1 MAKKGKK
8 LLALMLVAALVLGGG
23 NGEAIQ
29 AAEDYG
35 VKNPVNTMADGT
47 GITTWDCVYF
57 GNYIQK
63 DTNGDG
69 KVTDEDEKQPVK
81 WRVLS
86 VEEDGTALL
95 LADKL
100 LDIQPFD
107 ENGKNSWESCTL
119 RTWLNSTFLN
129 TAFTEAEQEAI
140 AETELEMES
149 GTTVTDNIYLLSL
162 EEVSNPEYGFHP
174 SIDYES
180 NTRKAEGTDLSVFNN
195 VWWLRT
201 LYKNGNA
208 SWVCSI
214 DSQGK
219 KTGSV
224 FARDTSLWIRP
235 ALRLKLS
242 DRAQWSYAGTT
253 ASEELEVTVENPAA
267 GSPFSYTVQGSENI
281 DTDRSTVSWQKK
293 EEGKWVNVAKDETA
307 QLQQVYRA
315 CVTLKAKEES
325 PFSEDDHARFNGE
338 QVRLTKKDDGSRTF
352 VCPVYNYG
360 VKNPV
365 NPEADG
371 SGTSTWDCV
380 YFGKYYQND
389 TNGDGKVDE
398 TDEKEPVKWRVL
410 SVDLAGNALL
420 MADKILDYRNF
431 NDNEAGDIDWGQS
444 GMRKWLNS
452 TGGSEKDPGFLQTAF
467 TEQERAVIQYREIET
482 YISVTGNN
490 ILKTWDS
497 VFLLSDLD
505 ACNVDYGFPAN
516 MEDASKN
523 KVAESTAY
531 AAGKEKTVEN
541 QWWLRIFSPMSWE
554 GMAIRSFIKPD
565 GSFNGTMVQ
574 SDTFYGVRPALY
586 INLADFTQWTYAGT
600 VDADG
605 NTKEPVRLSVDS
617 PVHGRGFY
625 AETMGFHE
633 ADWAVAA
640 ENWQKKENENWVD
653 VGFEEMAEAE
663 GVYRL
668 RTQVIA
674 EKENMDAPCVL
685 NQGKYAQVEANDD
698 GTFTVYCT
706 FSNYGLADPL
716 ETEDEGK
723 QVTTWDTIWVTEN
736 ETEKETPMKWR
747 VLSVDAYGNIT
758 LATDPSMGV
767 EERERWTNLSR
778 ITDWSYAGKV
788 DSEGGSEEILPR
800 NLYLSAAVETPET
813 GKNLQDS
820 IAQQSTFVTAE
831 NVSWEKK
838 AANGEDRWSA
848 ATPQEKADPET
859 IYAVQFTVSQKQA
872 AVFHKNTQ
880 LYVTI
885 NRQKVPAVKD
895 ADGNYIVRYEFAAT
909 AGLPPTPSA
918 APSASPSVSASPSAV
933 PTPGGSPSV
942 SAVPSASP
950 SVSASPSA
958 VPTPGGSP
966 SASSTPTASPS
977 ASSAPAASPSVSASP
992 SAVPTPSALPSTPT
1006 PAASVAPTASPSAS
1020 RTPTAS
1026 PSVSAVPS
1034 EQPIPSASPSA
1045 VPTPTVSPA
1054 ASSTPTV
1061 SPLVSSAPTTSP
1073 SVSPSV
1079 SAPPSEVPA
1088 PSTLPSAIPAPAA
1101 KPSDKPEA
1109 PGSKPAQKGEK
1120 LRDENGAVYVVTKA
1134 DSKNPEVAYQKA
1146 ASTKGTVV
1154 VPDTVVVNGMT
1165 YKVTSIEKKA
1175 FGTAKKI
1182 KTIVL
1187 GKNVKSIKKDAF
1199 AGCKTLRKIIVKT
1212 KKLTKKTVAK
1222 KAFRGVR
1229 KNVRIVVPKKKKQ
1242 AYRKLFYQRGL
1253 NKKVKIRS

>member
-23 NGEAIQ
+23 NGGVIQ
-29 AAEDYG
+29 AAEDYE
-35 VKNPVNTMADGT
+35 VKDPVNTMADGT

-69 KVTDEDEKQPVK
+69 KVTDEDEKQPIK

-100 LDIQPFD
+100 LDMQPFD
-107 ENGKNSWESCTL
+107 KNGKIDWEECTL

-129 TAFTEAEQEAI
+129 AAFTEAEQEAI
-140 AETELEMES
+140 AETELETES
-149 GTTVTDNIYLLSL
+149 AATVTDNIYLLSL

-174 SIDYES
+174 LIDCES

-195 VWWLRT
+195 IWWLRT
-201 LYKNGNA
+201 PIKEEHA

-214 DSQGK
+214 DSQG
-219 KTGSV
+219 TNRTIVIG
-224 FARDTSLWIRP
+224 TENSLWIRP

-242 DRAQWSYAGTT
+242 DRAHWSYAGTT
-253 ASEELEVTVENPAA
+253 ASEELEVTVENPTA
-267 GSPFSYTVQGSENI
+267 GSLFSGTVRGSENI
-281 DTDRSTVSWQKK
+281 DPDRSMVSWQKK
-293 EEGKWVNVAKDETA
+293 EEGKWVDVAKDERA

-315 CVTLKAKEES
+315 CVTLKAKEGS
-325 PFSEDDHARFNGE
+325 SFVGCDYARFNGE

-360 VKNPV
+360 VKNPT

-389 TNGDGKVDE
+389 TNGDGKADE
-398 TDEKEPVKWRVL
+398 ADEKEPVKWRVL
-410 SVDLAGNALL
+410 SVDSAGNALL

-431 NDNEAGDIDWGQS
+431 NDNEAGDIAWGQS
-444 GMRKWLNS
+444 DMRKWLNS
-452 TGGSEKDPGFLQTAF
+452 TGGSEEDPGFLQTAF
-467 TEQERAVIQYREIET
+467 TEQERAVIRYREIET
-482 YISVTGNN
+482 IVNSD
-490 ILKTWDS
+490 ILKTRDS
-497 VFLLSDLD
+497 VFLLSAQDSVN
-505 ACNVDYGFPAN
+505 AGYGFWTKDK
-516 MEDASKN
+516 ESKN
-523 KVAESTAY
+523 RVAESTAY
-531 AAGKEKTVEN
+531 AAGKQQTEEN
-541 QWWLRIFSPMSWE
+541 QWWLRTHTRVSSTE
-554 GMAIRSFIKPD
+554 MAARVLVKPD
-565 GSFNGTMVQ
+565 GIVDGAGVKNN
-574 SDTFYGVRPALY
+574 TFYGVRPALY
-586 INLADFTQWTYAGT
+586 INLDDFTQWTYAGT

-633 ADWAVAA
+633 ADWAVTA
-640 ENWQKKENENWVD
+640 ENWKKKENGNWMD
-653 VGFEEMAEAE
+653 VEVEELAEAE

-674 EKENMDAPCVL
+674 EKENMEAPCVL

-706 FSNYGLADPL
+706 FSNYGLADPS

-758 LATDPSMGV
+758 LATDPSMGG
-767 EERERWTNLSR
+767 EERKNRTNLSR

-788 DSEGGSEEILPR
+788 DSEGGSEEILPQ
-800 NLYLSAAVETPET
+800 NLYLSAAVETPEA
-813 GKNLQDS
+813 GKKLQDS
-820 IAQQSTFVTAE
+820 IAQQSTFLTAE

-838 AANGEDRWSA
+838 ATTGEGRWSA
-848 ATPQEKADPET
+848 VSPQEKADPET
-859 IYAVQFTVSQKQA
+859 VYAVQFTVGPKQAA

-885 NRQKVPAVKD
+885 NGQKVPVIRD
-895 ADGNYIVRYEFAAT
+895 ADGNSRVRYEFAAT
-909 AGLPPTPSA
+909 AELPPTPSA
-918 APSASPSVSASPSAV
+918 APTVSPSAV
-933 PTPGGSPSV
+933 PTPTGSPAASSIPTV
-942 SAVPSASP
+942 SPG
-950 SVSASPSA
+950 VSASPSA
-958 VPTPGGSP
+958 IPNPGGSP
-966 SASSTPTASPS
+966 SASS
-977 ASSAPAASPSVSASP
+977 
-992 SAVPTPSALPSTPT
+992 
-1006 PAASVAPTASPSAS
+1006 APTAKPDVSVTPS
-1020 RTPTAS
+1020 
-1026 PSVSAVPS
+1026 
-1034 EQPIPSASPSA
+1034 Q
-1045 VPTPTVSPA
+1045 
-1054 ASSTPTV
+1054 
-1061 SPLVSSAPTTSP
+1061 APN
-1073 SVSPSV
+1073 VD
-1079 SAPPSEVPA
+1079 AN
-1088 PSTLPSAIPAPAA
+1088 A
-1101 KPSDKPEA
+1101 KPSDKSA
-1109 PGSKPAQKGEK
+1109 VPGKNAQPGETGQPHKPAQKGEK
-1120 LRDENGAVYVVTKA
+1120 LQDESGAGYVVAKA

-1146 ASTKGTVV
+1146 AVTKGTVI
-1154 VPDTVVVNGMT
+1154 VPDTVEVNGTT

-1175 FGTAKKI
+1175 FGTGKKI
-1182 KTIVL
+1182 KTIIL
-1187 GKNVKSIKKDAF
+1187 GKNVKTIKKDAF

-1229 KNVRIVVPKKKKQ
+1229 KNVRIIVPKKKKQ
-1242 AYRKLFYQRGL
+1242 AYKKLFYQRGL

>member
-23 NGEAIQ
+23 NGGVIQ
-29 AAEDYG
+29 AAEDYE
-35 VKNPVNTMADGT
+35 VKDPVNTMADGT

-69 KVTDEDEKQPVK
+69 KVTDEDEKQPIK

-100 LDIQPFD
+100 LDMQPFD
-107 ENGKNSWESCTL
+107 KNGKIDWEECTL

-129 TAFTEAEQEAI
+129 AAFTEAEQEAI
-140 AETELEMES
+140 AETELETES
-149 GTTVTDNIYLLSL
+149 AATVTDNIYLLSL

-174 SIDYES
+174 LIDCES

-195 VWWLRT
+195 IWWLRT
-201 LYKNGNA
+201 PIKEEHA

-214 DSQGK
+214 DSQG
-219 KTGSV
+219 TNRTIVIG
-224 FARDTSLWIRP
+224 TENSLWIRP

-242 DRAQWSYAGTT
+242 DRAHWSYAGTT
-253 ASEELEVTVENPAA
+253 ASEELEVTVENPTA
-267 GSPFSYTVQGSENI
+267 GSLFSGTVRGSENI
-281 DTDRSTVSWQKK
+281 DPDRSMVSWQKK
-293 EEGKWVNVAKDETA
+293 EEGKWVDVAKDERA

-315 CVTLKAKEES
+315 CVTLKAKEGS
-325 PFSEDDHARFNGE
+325 SFVGCDYARFNGE

-360 VKNPV
+360 VKNPT

-389 TNGDGKVDE
+389 TNGDGKADE
-398 TDEKEPVKWRVL
+398 ADEKEPVKWRVL
-410 SVDLAGNALL
+410 SVDSAGNALL

-431 NDNEAGDIDWGQS
+431 NDNEAGDIAWGQS
-444 GMRKWLNS
+444 DMRKWLNS
-452 TGGSEKDPGFLQTAF
+452 TGGSEEDPGFLQTAF
-467 TEQERAVIQYREIET
+467 TEQERAVIRYREIET
-482 YISVTGNN
+482 IVNSD
-490 ILKTWDS
+490 ILKTRDS
-497 VFLLSDLD
+497 VFLLSAQDSVN
-505 ACNVDYGFPAN
+505 AGYGFWTKDK
-516 MEDASKN
+516 ESKN
-523 KVAESTAY
+523 RVAESTAY
-531 AAGKEKTVEN
+531 AAGKQQTEEN
-541 QWWLRIFSPMSWE
+541 QWWLRTHTRVSSTE
-554 GMAIRSFIKPD
+554 MAARVLVKPD
-565 GSFNGTMVQ
+565 GIVDGAGVKNN
-574 SDTFYGVRPALY
+574 TFYGVRPALY
-586 INLADFTQWTYAGT
+586 INLDDFTQWTYAGT

-633 ADWAVAA
+633 ADWAVTA
-640 ENWQKKENENWVD
+640 ENWQKKENGNWMD
-653 VGFEEMAEAE
+653 VEVEELAEAE

-674 EKENMDAPCVL
+674 EKENMEAPCVL

-706 FSNYGLADPL
+706 FSNYGLADPS

-758 LATDPSMGV
+758 LATDPSMGG
-767 EERERWTNLSR
+767 EERKNRTNLSW

-788 DSEGGSEEILPR
+788 DSEGGSEEILPQ
-800 NLYLSAAVETPET
+800 NLYLSAAVETPEA
-813 GKNLQDS
+813 GKKLQDS
-820 IAQQSTFVTAE
+820 IAQQSTFLTAE

-838 AANGEDRWSA
+838 ATTGEGRWSA
-848 ATPQEKADPET
+848 VSPQEKADPET
-859 IYAVQFTVSQKQA
+859 VYAVQFTVGPKQAA

-885 NRQKVPAVKD
+885 NGQKVPVIRD
-895 ADGNYIVRYEFAAT
+895 ADGNSRVRYEFAAT
-909 AGLPPTPSA
+909 AELPPTPSA
-918 APSASPSVSASPSAV
+918 APTVSPSAV
-933 PTPGGSPSV
+933 PTPTGSPAASSIPTV
-942 SAVPSASP
+942 SPG
-950 SVSASPSA
+950 VSASPSA
-958 VPTPGGSP
+958 IPNPGGSP
-966 SASSTPTASPS
+966 SASS
-977 ASSAPAASPSVSASP
+977 
-992 SAVPTPSALPSTPT
+992 
-1006 PAASVAPTASPSAS
+1006 APTAKPDVSVTPS
-1020 RTPTAS
+1020 
-1026 PSVSAVPS
+1026 
-1034 EQPIPSASPSA
+1034 Q
-1045 VPTPTVSPA
+1045 
-1054 ASSTPTV
+1054 
-1061 SPLVSSAPTTSP
+1061 APN
-1073 SVSPSV
+1073 VD
-1079 SAPPSEVPA
+1079 AN
-1088 PSTLPSAIPAPAA
+1088 A
-1101 KPSDKPEA
+1101 KPSDKSA
-1109 PGSKPAQKGEK
+1109 VPGKNAQPGETGQPHKPAQKGEK
-1120 LRDENGAVYVVTKA
+1120 LQDESGAGYVVAKA

-1146 ASTKGTVV
+1146 AVTKGTVI
-1154 VPDTVVVNGMT
+1154 VPDTVEVNGTT

-1175 FGTAKKI
+1175 FGTGKKI
-1182 KTIVL
+1182 KTIIL
-1187 GKNVKSIKKDAF
+1187 GKNVKTIKKDAF

-1229 KNVRIVVPKKKKQ
+1229 KNVRIIVPKKKKQ
-1242 AYRKLFYQRGL
+1242 AYKKLFYQRGL

>member
-23 NGEAIQ
+23 NGGVIQ
-29 AAEDYG
+29 AAEDYE
-35 VKNPVNTMADGT
+35 VKDPVNTMADGT

-69 KVTDEDEKQPVK
+69 KVTDEDEKQPIK

-100 LDIQPFD
+100 LDMQPFD
-107 ENGKNSWESCTL
+107 KNGKIDWEECTL

-129 TAFTEAEQEAI
+129 AAFTEAEQEVI
-140 AETELEMES
+140 AETELETES
-149 GTTVTDNIYLLSL
+149 AATVTDNIYLLSL

-174 SIDYES
+174 LIDCES
-180 NTRKAEGTDLSVFNN
+180 NTRKAEGTDLAVFNN
-195 VWWLRT
+195 IWWLRT
-201 LYKNGNA
+201 PIKEEHA

-214 DSQGK
+214 DSQG
-219 KTGSV
+219 TNRTIVIGTENSQ
-224 FARDTSLWIRP
+224 WIRP

-242 DRAQWSYAGTT
+242 DRAHWSYAGTT
-253 ASEELEVTVENPAA
+253 ASEELEVTVENPTA
-267 GSPFSYTVQGSENI
+267 GSLFSGTVRGSENI
-281 DTDRSTVSWQKK
+281 DPDRSTISWQKK
-293 EEGKWVNVAKDETA
+293 EEGKWGDVAKDERA

-315 CVTLKAKEES
+315 CVTLKAKEGS
-325 PFSEDDHARFNGE
+325 SFVGCDYARFNGE

-360 VKNPV
+360 VKNPT

-389 TNGDGKVDE
+389 TNGDGKADE

-410 SVDLAGNALL
+410 SVDSAGNALL

-431 NDNEAGDIDWGQS
+431 NDNEAGDIAWGQS
-444 GMRKWLNS
+444 DMRKWLNS
-452 TGGSEKDPGFLQTAF
+452 TGGLEEDPGFLQTAF
-467 TEQERAVIQYREIET
+467 TEQERAMIRYREIET
-482 YISVTGNN
+482 IVDSD
-490 ILKTWDS
+490 ILKTRDS
-497 VFLLSDLD
+497 VFLLSTQDSVN
-505 ACNVDYGFPAN
+505 AGYGFWTKDI
-516 MEDASKN
+516 ESKN
-523 KVAESTAY
+523 RVAESTAY
-531 AAGKEKTVEN
+531 AAGKQQTVEN
-541 QWWLRIFSPMSWE
+541 QWWLRTHSWVSSAE
-554 GMAIRSFIKPD
+554 IAARVFVKPD
-565 GSFNGTMVQ
+565 GTVTGTGVQ
-574 SDTFYGVRPALY
+574 NNTFYGVRPALY
-586 INLADFTQWTYAGT
+586 INLDDFTQWTYAGT

-633 ADWAVAA
+633 ADWAVTA
-640 ENWQKKENENWVD
+640 ENWQKKENGNWMD
-653 VGFEEMAEAE
+653 VEVEELAEAE

-674 EKENMDAPCVL
+674 EKENMEAPCVL

-706 FSNYGLADPL
+706 FSNYGLADPS

-758 LATDPSMGV
+758 LATDPSMGG
-767 EERERWTNLSR
+767 EERKNRTNLSR

-788 DSEGGSEEILPR
+788 DSEGGSEEILPQ
-800 NLYLSAAVETPET
+800 NLYLSAAVETPEA
-813 GKNLQDS
+813 GKKLQDS
-820 IAQQSTFVTAE
+820 IAQQSTFLTAE

-838 AANGEDRWSA
+838 AATGEGRWSA
-848 ATPQEKADPET
+848 VSPQEKADPET
-859 IYAVQFTVSQKQA
+859 VYAVQFTVGPKQAA

-885 NRQKVPAVKD
+885 NGQKVPVIRD
-895 ADGNYIVRYEFAAT
+895 ADGNSRVRYEFAAT
-909 AGLPPTPSA
+909 AELPPTPSA
-918 APSASPSVSASPSAV
+918 APTVSPSAV
-933 PTPGGSPSV
+933 PTPTGSPAASSIPTV
-942 SAVPSASP
+942 SPG
-950 SVSASPSA
+950 VSASPSA
-958 VPTPGGSP
+958 IPNPGGSP
-966 SASSTPTASPS
+966 SASS
-977 ASSAPAASPSVSASP
+977 
-992 SAVPTPSALPSTPT
+992 
-1006 PAASVAPTASPSAS
+1006 APTAKPD
-1020 RTPTAS
+1020 
-1026 PSVSAVPS
+1026 V
-1034 EQPIPSASPSA
+1034 
-1045 VPTPTVSPA
+1045 
-1054 ASSTPTV
+1054 
-1061 SPLVSSAPTTSP
+1061 
-1073 SVSPSV
+1073 
-1079 SAPPSEVPA
+1079 
-1088 PSTLPSAIPAPAA
+1088 SAIPSQAPNVDANA
-1101 KPSDKPEA
+1101 KPSDKPA
-1109 PGSKPAQKGEK
+1109 VPGKNAQPGETGQPHKPAQKGEK
-1120 LRDENGAVYVVTKA
+1120 LQDESGAGYVVAKA

-1146 ASTKGTVV
+1146 AVTKGTVI
-1154 VPDTVVVNGMT
+1154 VPDTVEVNGTT

-1175 FGTAKKI
+1175 FGTGKKI
-1182 KTIVL
+1182 KTIIL
-1187 GKNVKSIKKDAF
+1187 GKNVKTIKKDAF

-1229 KNVRIVVPKKKKQ
+1229 KNVRIIVPKKKKQ
-1242 AYRKLFYQRGL
+1242 AYKKLFYQRGL

>member
-23 NGEAIQ
+23 NGGVIQ
-29 AAEDYG
+29 AAEDYE
-35 VKNPVNTMADGT
+35 VKDPVNTMADGT

-69 KVTDEDEKQPVK
+69 KVTDEDEKQPIK

-100 LDIQPFD
+100 LDMQPFD
-107 ENGKNSWESCTL
+107 KNGKIDWEECTL

-129 TAFTEAEQEAI
+129 AAFTEAEQEAI
-140 AETELEMES
+140 AETELETES
-149 GTTVTDNIYLLSL
+149 AATVTDNIYLLSL

-174 SIDYES
+174 LIDCES

-195 VWWLRT
+195 IWWLRT
-201 LYKNGNA
+201 PIKEEHA

-214 DSQGK
+214 DSQG
-219 KTGSV
+219 TNRTIVIG
-224 FARDTSLWIRP
+224 TENSLWIRP

-242 DRAQWSYAGTT
+242 DRAHWSYAGTT
-253 ASEELEVTVENPAA
+253 ASEELEVTVENPTA
-267 GSPFSYTVQGSENI
+267 GSLFSGTVRGSENI
-281 DTDRSTVSWQKK
+281 DPDRSMVSWQKK
-293 EEGKWVNVAKDETA
+293 EEGKWVDVAKDERA

-315 CVTLKAKEES
+315 CVTLKAKEGS
-325 PFSEDDHARFNGE
+325 SFVGCDYARFNGE

-360 VKNPV
+360 VKNPT

-389 TNGDGKVDE
+389 TNGDGKADE
-398 TDEKEPVKWRVL
+398 ADEKEPVKWRVL
-410 SVDLAGNALL
+410 SVDSAGNALL

-431 NDNEAGDIDWGQS
+431 NDNEAGDIAWGQS
-444 GMRKWLNS
+444 DMRKWLNS
-452 TGGSEKDPGFLQTAF
+452 TGGSEEDPGFLQTAF

-482 YISVTGNN
+482 IVNSD
-490 ILKTWDS
+490 ILKTRDS
-497 VFLLSDLD
+497 VFLLSAQDSVN
-505 ACNVDYGFPAN
+505 AGYGFWTKDK
-516 MEDASKN
+516 ESKN
-523 KVAESTAY
+523 RVAESTAY
-531 AAGKEKTVEN
+531 AAGKQQTEEN
-541 QWWLRIFSPMSWE
+541 QWWLRTHTRVSSTE
-554 GMAIRSFIKPD
+554 MAARVLVKPD
-565 GSFNGTMVQ
+565 GIVDGAGVKNN
-574 SDTFYGVRPALY
+574 TFYGVRPALY
-586 INLADFTQWTYAGT
+586 INLDDFTQWTYAGT

-633 ADWAVAA
+633 ADWAVTA
-640 ENWQKKENENWVD
+640 ENWQKKENGNWMD
-653 VGFEEMAEAE
+653 VEVEELAEAE

-674 EKENMDAPCVL
+674 EKENMEAPCVL

-706 FSNYGLADPL
+706 FSNYGLADPS

-758 LATDPSMGV
+758 LATDPSMGG
-767 EERERWTNLSR
+767 EERKNRTNLSR

-788 DSEGGSEEILPR
+788 DSEGGSEEILPQ
-800 NLYLSAAVETPET
+800 NLYLSAAVETPEA
-813 GKNLQDS
+813 GKKLQDS
-820 IAQQSTFVTAE
+820 IAQQSTFLTAE

-838 AANGEDRWSA
+838 ATTGEGRWSA
-848 ATPQEKADPET
+848 VSPQEKADPET
-859 IYAVQFTVSQKQA
+859 VYAVQFTVGPKQAA

-885 NRQKVPAVKD
+885 NGQKVPVIRD
-895 ADGNYIVRYEFAAT
+895 ADGNSRVRYEFAAT
-909 AGLPPTPSA
+909 AELPPTPSA
-918 APSASPSVSASPSAV
+918 APTVSPSAV
-933 PTPGGSPSV
+933 PTPTGSPAASSIPTV
-942 SAVPSASP
+942 SPG
-950 SVSASPSA
+950 VSASPSA
-958 VPTPGGSP
+958 IPNPGGSP
-966 SASSTPTASPS
+966 SASS
-977 ASSAPAASPSVSASP
+977 
-992 SAVPTPSALPSTPT
+992 
-1006 PAASVAPTASPSAS
+1006 APTAKPDVSVTPS
-1020 RTPTAS
+1020 
-1026 PSVSAVPS
+1026 
-1034 EQPIPSASPSA
+1034 Q
-1045 VPTPTVSPA
+1045 
-1054 ASSTPTV
+1054 
-1061 SPLVSSAPTTSP
+1061 APN
-1073 SVSPSV
+1073 VD
-1079 SAPPSEVPA
+1079 AN
-1088 PSTLPSAIPAPAA
+1088 A
-1101 KPSDKPEA
+1101 KPSDKSA
-1109 PGSKPAQKGEK
+1109 VPGKNAQPGETGQPHKPAQKGEK
-1120 LRDENGAVYVVTKA
+1120 LQDESGAGYVVAKA

-1146 ASTKGTVV
+1146 AVTKGTVI
-1154 VPDTVVVNGMT
+1154 VPDTVEVNGTT

-1175 FGTAKKI
+1175 FGTGKKI
-1182 KTIVL
+1182 KTIIL
-1187 GKNVKSIKKDAF
+1187 GKNVKTIKKDAF

-1229 KNVRIVVPKKKKQ
+1229 KNVRIIVPKKKKQ
-1242 AYRKLFYQRGL
+1242 AYKKLFYQRGL

>member
-23 NGEAIQ
+23 NGGAIQ
-29 AAEDYG
+29 AAEDYE
-35 VKNPVNTMADGT
+35 VKDPVNTMADGT

-69 KVTDEDEKQPVK
+69 KVTDEDEKQPIK

-100 LDIQPFD
+100 LDMQPFD
-107 ENGKNSWESCTL
+107 KNGKKDWEACTL

-129 TAFTEAEQEAI
+129 AAFTEAEQEAI
-140 AETELEMES
+140 AETELETES
-149 GTTVTDNIYLLSL
+149 AATVTDNIYLLSL
-162 EEVSNPEYGFHP
+162 EEVSNPKYGFHP
-174 SIDYES
+174 SSDCES

-195 VWWLRT
+195 IWWLRT
-201 LYKNGNA
+201 PHKTNGV
-208 SWVCSI
+208 SVYWI
-214 DSQGK
+214 DSEGK
-219 KTGSV
+219 NSQNSFFTDASI
-224 FARDTSLWIRP
+224 WIRP

-242 DRAQWSYAGTT
+242 DRAHWSYAGTT
-253 ASEELEVTVENPAA
+253 ASEELEVTVENPTA
-267 GSPFSYTVQGSENI
+267 GSLFSGTVRGSENI
-281 DTDRSTVSWQKK
+281 DPDRSTVSWQKK
-293 EEGKWVNVAKDETA
+293 EEGKWVDVAKDERA

-315 CVTLKAKEES
+315 CVTLKAKEGS
-325 PFSEDDHARFNGE
+325 SFVGCDYARFNGE

-360 VKNPV
+360 VKNPI

-389 TNGDGKVDE
+389 TNGDGKADE

-410 SVDLAGNALL
+410 SVDSAGNALL

-431 NDNEAGDIDWGQS
+431 NDNEAGDIAWGQS
-444 GMRKWLNS
+444 DMRKWLNS
-452 TGGSEKDPGFLQTAF
+452 TGGSEEDPGFLQTAF
-467 TEQERAVIQYREIET
+467 TEQERAVIRYREIET
-482 YISVTGNN
+482 IVDND

-497 VFLLSDLD
+497 VFLLSIQDSVN
-505 ACNVDYGFPAN
+505 ASYGFCTKVN
-516 MEDASKN
+516 ESKN
-523 KVAESTAY
+523 RVAESTAY
-531 AAGKEKTVEN
+531 AAGKQQTVEN
-541 QWWLRIFSPMSWE
+541 QWWLRTNSWVSSTE
-554 GMAIRSFIKPD
+554 MAARILVKPD
-565 GSFNGTMVQ
+565 GIVGTNIVQ
-574 SDTFYGVRPALY
+574 NNTFYGVRPALY
-586 INLADFTQWTYAGT
+586 INLADFNQWTYAGT

-605 NTKEPVRLSVDS
+605 NTKEPVQLSVDS

-633 ADWAVAA
+633 ADWAVEA
-640 ENWQKKENENWVD
+640 ENWQKKENGSWVD

-674 EKENMDAPCVL
+674 EKENMEAPCVL

-706 FSNYGLADPL
+706 FSNYGLADPS

-723 QVTTWDTIWVTEN
+723 QVTTWHTIWVTEN

-767 EERERWTNLSR
+767 EERKSWTNLSR

-800 NLYLSAAVETPET
+800 NLYLSATVETPEN
-813 GKNLQDS
+813 GKKLQDG

-838 AANGEDRWSA
+838 SAAGEERWSDA
-848 ATPQEKADPET
+848 SPQEKADPET
-859 IYAVQFTVSQKQA
+859 VYAVQFTVGPKQAA

-880 LYVTI
+880 LYVMI
-885 NRQKVPAVKD
+885 NGQKVPVTRD
-895 ADGNYIVRYEFAAT
+895 ADGSYIVRYEFAAT

-933 PTPGGSPSV
+933 PTPGGSPLAS
-942 SAVPSASP
+942 SAPTASP
-950 SVSASPSA
+950 SVSAAPSEVPDSSASPSA
-958 VPTPGGSP
+958 VPTP
-966 SASSTPTASPS
+966 AASPS
-977 ASSAPAASPSVSASP
+977 ASSAPTASPGVSASP

-1006 PAASVAPTASPSAS
+1006 PSVAPTASPSAS
-1020 RTPTAS
+1020 SAPTAS

-1034 EQPIPSASPSA
+1034 EVPVPSASPSA
-1045 VPTPTVSPA
+1045 VPAPTVIPDTSGTQTDNPA
-1054 ASSTPTV
+1054 ASSTP
-1061 SPLVSSAPTTSP
+1061 SANPG
-1073 SVSPSV
+1073 V

-1088 PSTLPSAIPAPAA
+1088 LAA
-1101 KPSDKPEA
+1101 NPSDKPEA
-1109 PGSKPAQKGEK
+1109 QGSKPAQKGEK
-1120 LRDENGAVYVVTKA
+1120 LRGENGAVYVITKA
-1134 DSKNPEVAYQKA
+1134 DGKNPEVACQKA
-1146 ASTKGTVV
+1146 AATKGTVV
-1154 VPDTVVVNGMT
+1154 VPDTIVVNGTT

-1175 FGTAKKI
+1175 FETGKKI
-1182 KTIVL
+1182 KTIIL

-1199 AGCKTLRKIIVKT
+1199 AGCKALQKIVVKT

>member
-23 NGEAIQ
+23 NGGVIQ
-29 AAEDYG
+29 AAEDYE
-35 VKNPVNTMADGT
+35 VKDPVNTMADGT

-69 KVTDEDEKQPVK
+69 KVTDEDEKQPIK

-100 LDIQPFD
+100 LDMQPFD
-107 ENGKNSWESCTL
+107 KNGKIDWEECTL

-129 TAFTEAEQEAI
+129 AAFTEAEQEAI
-140 AETELEMES
+140 AETELETES
-149 GTTVTDNIYLLSL
+149 AATVTDNIYLLSL

-174 SIDYES
+174 LIDCES
-180 NTRKAEGTDLSVFNN
+180 NTRKAEGTDLAVFDNA
-195 VWWLRT
+195 WWLRT
-201 LYKNGNA
+201 PLKEDV

-214 DSQGK
+214 DSYGK
-219 KTGSV
+219 NAKYAWNTYG
-224 FARDTSLWIRP
+224 SLWIRP

-242 DRAQWSYAGTT
+242 GRAHWSYAGTT
-253 ASEELEVTVENPAA
+253 ASEELEVTVENPTA
-267 GSPFSYTVQGSENI
+267 GSLFSGTVRGSENI
-281 DTDRSTVSWQKK
+281 DPDRSTVSWQKK
-293 EEGKWVNVAKDETA
+293 EEEKWVDVAKDERA

-315 CVTLKAKEES
+315 CVTLKAKEGS
-325 PFSEDDHARFNGE
+325 SFVGCDYARFNGE

-360 VKNPV
+360 VKNPT
-365 NPEADG
+365 NPETDG

-389 TNGDGKVDE
+389 TNGDGKADE

-410 SVDLAGNALL
+410 SVDSAGNALL

-431 NDNEAGDIDWGQS
+431 NDNEAGDIAWGQS
-444 GMRKWLNS
+444 DMRKWLNS
-452 TGGSEKDPGFLQTAF
+452 TGGSEEDPGFLQTAF
-467 TEQERAVIQYREIET
+467 TEQERAVIRYREIET
-482 YISVTGNN
+482 IVNSD

-497 VFLLSDLD
+497 VFLLSIEDS
-505 ACNVDYGFPAN
+505 ANASYGFWTKGQ
-516 MEDASKN
+516 ESKN
-523 KVAESTAY
+523 RVAESTAY
-531 AAGKEKTVEN
+531 AAGKQQTVEN
-541 QWWLRIFSPMSWE
+541 QWWLRTNNWVSLTE
-554 GMAIRSFIKPD
+554 MAVRFFVKPD
-565 GSFNGTMVQ
+565 GIVNGTGVQ
-574 SDTFYGVRPALY
+574 NNTFYGVRPALY
-586 INLADFTQWTYAGT
+586 INLDDFTQWTYAGT

-633 ADWAVAA
+633 ADWAVTA
-640 ENWQKKENENWVD
+640 ENWQKKENGNWMD
-653 VGFEEMAEAE
+653 VEVEELAEAE

-674 EKENMDAPCVL
+674 EKENMEAPCVL

-706 FSNYGLADPL
+706 FSNYGLADPS

-723 QVTTWDTIWVTEN
+723 QVTTWHTIWVTEN
-736 ETEKETPMKWR
+736 ETEKENPMKWR

-758 LATDPSMGV
+758 LATDPSMGG
-767 EERERWTNLSR
+767 EERKNRTNLSR

-788 DSEGGSEEILPR
+788 DSEGGSEEILPQ
-800 NLYLSAAVETPET
+800 NLYLSAVVETPEA
-813 GKNLQDS
+813 GKKLQDS
-820 IAQQSTFVTAE
+820 IAQQSTFLTAE

-838 AANGEDRWSA
+838 AATGEGRWSA
-848 ATPQEKADPET
+848 VSPQEKADPET
-859 IYAVQFTVSQKQA
+859 VYAVQFTVGPKQAA

-885 NRQKVPAVKD
+885 NGQKVPVIRD
-895 ADGNYIVRYEFAAT
+895 ADGNSRVRYEFAAT
-909 AGLPPTPSA
+909 AELPPTPSA
-918 APSASPSVSASPSAV
+918 VPTASPSVSASPSAV
-933 PTPGGSPSV
+933 PTPAGSPAASSAPTV
-942 SAVPSASP
+942 SPG
-950 SVSASPSA
+950 VSASPSA
-958 VPTPGGSP
+958 IPTPGGSP
-966 SASSTPTASPS
+966 SASS
-977 ASSAPAASPSVSASP
+977 
-992 SAVPTPSALPSTPT
+992 
-1006 PAASVAPTASPSAS
+1006 APTAKPD
-1020 RTPTAS
+1020 
-1026 PSVSAVPS
+1026 V
-1034 EQPIPSASPSA
+1034 
-1045 VPTPTVSPA
+1045 
-1054 ASSTPTV
+1054 
-1061 SPLVSSAPTTSP
+1061 
-1073 SVSPSV
+1073 
-1079 SAPPSEVPA
+1079 
-1088 PSTLPSAIPAPAA
+1088 SAIPSQAPNVDANA
-1101 KPSDKPEA
+1101 KPSDKSA
-1109 PGSKPAQKGEK
+1109 VPGKNAQPGETEQPHKPAQKGEK
-1120 LRDENGAVYVVTKA
+1120 LQDESGAGYVVAKA

-1146 ASTKGTVV
+1146 AVTKGTVI
-1154 VPDTVVVNGMT
+1154 VPDTVEVNGTT

-1175 FGTAKKI
+1175 FGTGKKI
-1182 KTIVL
+1182 KTIIL
-1187 GKNVKSIKKDAF
+1187 GKNVKTIKKDAF

-1229 KNVRIVVPKKKKQ
+1229 KNVRIIVPKKKKQ
-1242 AYRKLFYQRGL
+1242 AYKKLFYQRGL

>member
-1 MAKKGKK
+1 
-8 LLALMLVAALVLGGG
+8 MLVAALVLGGG
-23 NGEAIQ
+23 NGGVIQ
-29 AAEDYG
+29 AAEDYE
-35 VKNPVNTMADGT
+35 VKDPVNTMADGT

-69 KVTDEDEKQPVK
+69 KVTDEDEKQPIK

-100 LDIQPFD
+100 LDMQPFD
-107 ENGKNSWESCTL
+107 KNGKIDWEECTL

-129 TAFTEAEQEAI
+129 AAFTEAEQEAI
-140 AETELEMES
+140 AETELETES
-149 GTTVTDNIYLLSL
+149 AATVTDNIYLLSL

-174 SIDYES
+174 LIDCES

-195 VWWLRT
+195 IWWLRT
-201 LYKNGNA
+201 PIKEEHA

-214 DSQGK
+214 DSQG
-219 KTGSV
+219 TNRTIVIG
-224 FARDTSLWIRP
+224 TENSLWIRP

-242 DRAQWSYAGTT
+242 DRAHWSYAGTT
-253 ASEELEVTVENPAA
+253 ASEELEVTVENPTA
-267 GSPFSYTVQGSENI
+267 GSLFSGTVRGSENI
-281 DTDRSTVSWQKK
+281 DPDRSMVSWQKK
-293 EEGKWVNVAKDETA
+293 EEGKWVDVAKDERA

-315 CVTLKAKEES
+315 CVTLKAKEGS
-325 PFSEDDHARFNGE
+325 SFVGCDYARFNGE

-360 VKNPV
+360 VKNPT

-389 TNGDGKVDE
+389 TNGDGKADE
-398 TDEKEPVKWRVL
+398 ADEKEPVKWRVL
-410 SVDLAGNALL
+410 SVDSAGNALL

-431 NDNEAGDIDWGQS
+431 NDNEAGDIAWGQS
-444 GMRKWLNS
+444 DMRKWLNS
-452 TGGSEKDPGFLQTAF
+452 TGGSEEDPGFLQTAF
-467 TEQERAVIQYREIET
+467 TEQERAVIRYREIET
-482 YISVTGNN
+482 IVNSD
-490 ILKTWDS
+490 ILKTRDS
-497 VFLLSDLD
+497 VFLLSAQDSVN
-505 ACNVDYGFPAN
+505 AGYGFWTKDK
-516 MEDASKN
+516 ESKN
-523 KVAESTAY
+523 RVAESTAY
-531 AAGKEKTVEN
+531 AAGKQQTEEN
-541 QWWLRIFSPMSWE
+541 QWWLRTHTRVSSTE
-554 GMAIRSFIKPD
+554 MAARVLVKPD
-565 GSFNGTMVQ
+565 GIVDGAGVKNN
-574 SDTFYGVRPALY
+574 TFYGVRPALY
-586 INLADFTQWTYAGT
+586 INLDDFTQWTYAGT

-633 ADWAVAA
+633 ADWAVTA
-640 ENWQKKENENWVD
+640 ENWQKKENGNWMD
-653 VGFEEMAEAE
+653 VEVEELAEAE

-674 EKENMDAPCVL
+674 EKENMEAPCVL

-706 FSNYGLADPL
+706 FSNYGLADPS

-758 LATDPSMGV
+758 LATDPSMGG
-767 EERERWTNLSR
+767 EERKNRTNLSR

-788 DSEGGSEEILPR
+788 DSEGGSEEILPQ
-800 NLYLSAAVETPET
+800 NLYLSAAVETPEA
-813 GKNLQDS
+813 GKKLQDS
-820 IAQQSTFVTAE
+820 IAQQSTFLTAE

-838 AANGEDRWSA
+838 ATTGEGRWSA
-848 ATPQEKADPET
+848 VSPQEKADPET
-859 IYAVQFTVSQKQA
+859 VYAVQFTVGPKQAA

-885 NRQKVPAVKD
+885 NGQKVPVIRD
-895 ADGNYIVRYEFAAT
+895 ADGNSRVRYEFAAT
-909 AGLPPTPSA
+909 AELPPTPSA
-918 APSASPSVSASPSAV
+918 APTVSPSAV
-933 PTPGGSPSV
+933 PTPTGSPAASSIPTV
-942 SAVPSASP
+942 SPG
-950 SVSASPSA
+950 VSASPSA
-958 VPTPGGSP
+958 IPNPGGSP
-966 SASSTPTASPS
+966 SASS
-977 ASSAPAASPSVSASP
+977 
-992 SAVPTPSALPSTPT
+992 
-1006 PAASVAPTASPSAS
+1006 APTAKPDVSVTPS
-1020 RTPTAS
+1020 
-1026 PSVSAVPS
+1026 
-1034 EQPIPSASPSA
+1034 Q
-1045 VPTPTVSPA
+1045 
-1054 ASSTPTV
+1054 
-1061 SPLVSSAPTTSP
+1061 APN
-1073 SVSPSV
+1073 VD
-1079 SAPPSEVPA
+1079 AN
-1088 PSTLPSAIPAPAA
+1088 A
-1101 KPSDKPEA
+1101 KPSDKSA
-1109 PGSKPAQKGEK
+1109 VPGKNAQPGETGQPHKPAQKGEK
-1120 LRDENGAVYVVTKA
+1120 LQDESGAGYVVAKA

-1146 ASTKGTVV
+1146 AVTKGTVI
-1154 VPDTVVVNGMT
+1154 VPDTVEVNGTT

-1175 FGTAKKI
+1175 FGTGKKI
-1182 KTIVL
+1182 KTIIL
-1187 GKNVKSIKKDAF
+1187 GKNVKTIKKDAF

-1229 KNVRIVVPKKKKQ
+1229 KNVRIIVPKKKKQ
-1242 AYRKLFYQRGL
+1242 AYKKLFYQRGL

>member
-23 NGEAIQ
+23 NGGVIQ
-29 AAEDYG
+29 AAEDYE
-35 VKNPVNTMADGT
+35 VKDPVNTMADGT

-69 KVTDEDEKQPVK
+69 KVTDEDEKQPIK

-100 LDIQPFD
+100 LDMQPFD
-107 ENGKNSWESCTL
+107 KNGKIDWEECTL

-129 TAFTEAEQEAI
+129 AAFTEAEQEAI
-140 AETELEMES
+140 AETELETES
-149 GTTVTDNIYLLSL
+149 AATVTDNIYLLSL

-174 SIDYES
+174 LIDCES

-195 VWWLRT
+195 IWWLRT
-201 LYKNGNA
+201 PIKEEHA

-214 DSQGK
+214 DSQG
-219 KTGSV
+219 TNRTIVIG
-224 FARDTSLWIRP
+224 TENSLWIRP

-242 DRAQWSYAGTT
+242 DRAHWSYAGTT
-253 ASEELEVTVENPAA
+253 ASEELEVTVENPTA
-267 GSPFSYTVQGSENI
+267 GSLFSGTVRGSENI
-281 DTDRSTVSWQKK
+281 DPDRSMVSWQKK
-293 EEGKWVNVAKDETA
+293 EEGKWVDVAKDERA

-315 CVTLKAKEES
+315 CVTLKAKEGS
-325 PFSEDDHARFNGE
+325 SFVGCDYARFNGE

-360 VKNPV
+360 VKNPT

-389 TNGDGKVDE
+389 TNGDGKADE
-398 TDEKEPVKWRVL
+398 ADEKEPVKWRVL
-410 SVDLAGNALL
+410 SVDSAGNALL

-431 NDNEAGDIDWGQS
+431 NDNEAGDIAWGQS
-444 GMRKWLNS
+444 DMRKWLNS
-452 TGGSEKDPGFLQTAF
+452 TGGSEEDPGFLQTAF
-467 TEQERAVIQYREIET
+467 TEQERAVIRYREIET
-482 YISVTGNN
+482 IVNSD
-490 ILKTWDS
+490 ILKTRDS
-497 VFLLSDLD
+497 VFLLSAQDSVN
-505 ACNVDYGFPAN
+505 AGYGFWTKDK
-516 MEDASKN
+516 ESKN
-523 KVAESTAY
+523 RVAESTAY
-531 AAGKEKTVEN
+531 AAGKQQTEEN
-541 QWWLRIFSPMSWE
+541 QWWLRTHTRVSSTE
-554 GMAIRSFIKPD
+554 MAARVLVKPD
-565 GSFNGTMVQ
+565 GIVDGAGVKNN
-574 SDTFYGVRPALY
+574 TFYGGRPALY
-586 INLADFTQWTYAGT
+586 INLDDFTQWTYAGT

-633 ADWAVAA
+633 ADWAVTA
-640 ENWQKKENENWVD
+640 ENWQKKENGNWMD
-653 VGFEEMAEAE
+653 VEVEELAEAE

-674 EKENMDAPCVL
+674 EKENMEAPCVL

-706 FSNYGLADPL
+706 FSNYGLADPS

-758 LATDPSMGV
+758 LATDPSMGG
-767 EERERWTNLSR
+767 EERKNRTNLSR

-788 DSEGGSEEILPR
+788 DSEGGSEEILPQ
-800 NLYLSAAVETPET
+800 NLYLSAAVETPEA
-813 GKNLQDS
+813 GKKLQDS
-820 IAQQSTFVTAE
+820 IAQQSTFLTAE

-838 AANGEDRWSA
+838 ATTGEGRWSA
-848 ATPQEKADPET
+848 VSPQEKADPET
-859 IYAVQFTVSQKQA
+859 VYAVQFTVGPKQAA

-885 NRQKVPAVKD
+885 NGQKVPVIRD
-895 ADGNYIVRYEFAAT
+895 ADGNSRVRYEFAAT
-909 AGLPPTPSA
+909 AELPPTPSA
-918 APSASPSVSASPSAV
+918 APTVSPSAV
-933 PTPGGSPSV
+933 PTPTGSPAASSIPTV
-942 SAVPSASP
+942 SPG
-950 SVSASPSA
+950 VSASPSA
-958 VPTPGGSP
+958 IPNPGGSP
-966 SASSTPTASPS
+966 SASS
-977 ASSAPAASPSVSASP
+977 
-992 SAVPTPSALPSTPT
+992 
-1006 PAASVAPTASPSAS
+1006 APTAKPDVSVTPS
-1020 RTPTAS
+1020 
-1026 PSVSAVPS
+1026 
-1034 EQPIPSASPSA
+1034 Q
-1045 VPTPTVSPA
+1045 
-1054 ASSTPTV
+1054 
-1061 SPLVSSAPTTSP
+1061 APN
-1073 SVSPSV
+1073 VD
-1079 SAPPSEVPA
+1079 AN
-1088 PSTLPSAIPAPAA
+1088 A
-1101 KPSDKPEA
+1101 KPSDKSA
-1109 PGSKPAQKGEK
+1109 VPGKNAQPGETGQPHKPAQKGEK
-1120 LRDENGAVYVVTKA
+1120 LQDESGAGYVVAKA

-1146 ASTKGTVV
+1146 AVTKGTVI
-1154 VPDTVVVNGMT
+1154 VPDTVEVNGTT

-1175 FGTAKKI
+1175 FGTGKKI
-1182 KTIVL
+1182 KTIIL
-1187 GKNVKSIKKDAF
+1187 GKNVKTIKKDAF

-1229 KNVRIVVPKKKKQ
+1229 KNVRIIVPKKKKQ
-1242 AYRKLFYQRGL
+1242 AYKKLFYQRGL

>member
-23 NGEAIQ
+23 NGGVIQ
-29 AAEDYG
+29 AAEDYE
-35 VKNPVNTMADGT
+35 VKDPVNTMADGT

-69 KVTDEDEKQPVK
+69 KVTDEDEKQPIK

-100 LDIQPFD
+100 LDMQPFD
-107 ENGKNSWESCTL
+107 KNGKIDWEECTL

-129 TAFTEAEQEAI
+129 AAFTEAEQEAI
-140 AETELEMES
+140 AETELETES
-149 GTTVTDNIYLLSL
+149 AATVTDNIYLLSL

-174 SIDYES
+174 LIDCES

-195 VWWLRT
+195 IWWLRT
-201 LYKNGNA
+201 PIKEEHA

-214 DSQGK
+214 DSQG
-219 KTGSV
+219 TNRTIVIG
-224 FARDTSLWIRP
+224 TENSLWIRP

-242 DRAQWSYAGTT
+242 DRAHWSYAGTT
-253 ASEELEVTVENPAA
+253 ASEELEVTVENPTA
-267 GSPFSYTVQGSENI
+267 GSLFSGTVRGSENI
-281 DTDRSTVSWQKK
+281 DPDRSMVSWQKK
-293 EEGKWVNVAKDETA
+293 EEGKWVDVAKDERA

-315 CVTLKAKEES
+315 CVTLKAKEGS
-325 PFSEDDHARFNGE
+325 SFVGCDYARFNGE

-360 VKNPV
+360 VKNPT

-389 TNGDGKVDE
+389 TNGDGKADE
-398 TDEKEPVKWRVL
+398 ADEKEPVKWRVL
-410 SVDLAGNALL
+410 SVDSAGNALL

-431 NDNEAGDIDWGQS
+431 NDNEAGDIAWGQS
-444 GMRKWLNS
+444 DMRKWLNS
-452 TGGSEKDPGFLQTAF
+452 TGGSEEDPGFLQTAF
-467 TEQERAVIQYREIET
+467 TEQERAVIRYREIET
-482 YISVTGNN
+482 IVNSD
-490 ILKTWDS
+490 ILKTRDS
-497 VFLLSDLD
+497 VFLLSAQDSVN
-505 ACNVDYGFPAN
+505 AGYGFWTKDK
-516 MEDASKN
+516 ESKN
-523 KVAESTAY
+523 RVAESTAY
-531 AAGKEKTVEN
+531 AAGKQQTEEN
-541 QWWLRIFSPMSWE
+541 QWWLRTHTRVSSTE
-554 GMAIRSFIKPD
+554 MAARVLVKPD
-565 GSFNGTMVQ
+565 GIVDGAGVKNN
-574 SDTFYGVRPALY
+574 TFYGVRPALY
-586 INLADFTQWTYAGT
+586 INLDDFTQWTYAGT

-633 ADWAVAA
+633 ADWAVTA
-640 ENWQKKENENWVD
+640 ENWQKKENGNWMD
-653 VGFEEMAEAE
+653 VEVEELAEAE

-674 EKENMDAPCVL
+674 EKENREAPCVL

-706 FSNYGLADPL
+706 FSNYGLADPS

-758 LATDPSMGV
+758 LATDPSMGG
-767 EERERWTNLSR
+767 EERKNRTNLSR

-788 DSEGGSEEILPR
+788 DSEGGSEEILPQ
-800 NLYLSAAVETPET
+800 NLYLSAAVETPEA
-813 GKNLQDS
+813 GKKLQDS
-820 IAQQSTFVTAE
+820 IAQQSTFLTAE

-838 AANGEDRWSA
+838 ATTGEGRWSA
-848 ATPQEKADPET
+848 VSPQEKADPET
-859 IYAVQFTVSQKQA
+859 VYAVQFTVGPKQAA

-885 NRQKVPAVKD
+885 NGQKVPVIRD
-895 ADGNYIVRYEFAAT
+895 ADGNSRVRYEFAAT
-909 AGLPPTPSA
+909 AELPPTPSA
-918 APSASPSVSASPSAV
+918 APTVSPSAV
-933 PTPGGSPSV
+933 PTPTGSPAASSIPTV
-942 SAVPSASP
+942 SPG
-950 SVSASPSA
+950 VSASPSA
-958 VPTPGGSP
+958 IPNPGGSP
-966 SASSTPTASPS
+966 SASS
-977 ASSAPAASPSVSASP
+977 
-992 SAVPTPSALPSTPT
+992 
-1006 PAASVAPTASPSAS
+1006 APTAKPDVSVTPS
-1020 RTPTAS
+1020 
-1026 PSVSAVPS
+1026 
-1034 EQPIPSASPSA
+1034 Q
-1045 VPTPTVSPA
+1045 
-1054 ASSTPTV
+1054 
-1061 SPLVSSAPTTSP
+1061 APN
-1073 SVSPSV
+1073 VD
-1079 SAPPSEVPA
+1079 AN
-1088 PSTLPSAIPAPAA
+1088 A
-1101 KPSDKPEA
+1101 KPSDKSA
-1109 PGSKPAQKGEK
+1109 VPGKNAQPGETGQPHKPAQKGEK
-1120 LRDENGAVYVVTKA
+1120 LQDESGAGYVVAKA

-1146 ASTKGTVV
+1146 AVTKGTVI
-1154 VPDTVVVNGMT
+1154 VPDTVEVNGTT

-1175 FGTAKKI
+1175 FGTGKKI
-1182 KTIVL
+1182 KTIIL
-1187 GKNVKSIKKDAF
+1187 GKNVKTIKKDAF

-1229 KNVRIVVPKKKKQ
+1229 KNVRIIVPKKKKQ
-1242 AYRKLFYQRGL
+1242 AYKKLFYQRGL

>member
-23 NGEAIQ
+23 NGGVIQ
-29 AAEDYG
+29 AAEDYE
-35 VKNPVNTMADGT
+35 VKDPVNTMADGT

-69 KVTDEDEKQPVK
+69 KVTDEDEKQPIK

-100 LDIQPFD
+100 LDMQPFD
-107 ENGKNSWESCTL
+107 KNGKIDWEECTL

-129 TAFTEAEQEAI
+129 AAFTEAEQEAI
-140 AETELEMES
+140 AETELETES
-149 GTTVTDNIYLLSL
+149 AATVTDNIYLLSL

-174 SIDYES
+174 LIDCES

-195 VWWLRT
+195 IWWLRT
-201 LYKNGNA
+201 PIKEEHA

-214 DSQGK
+214 DSQG
-219 KTGSV
+219 TNRTIVIG
-224 FARDTSLWIRP
+224 TENSLWIRP

-242 DRAQWSYAGTT
+242 DRAHWSYAGTT
-253 ASEELEVTVENPAA
+253 ASEELEVTVENPTA
-267 GSPFSYTVQGSENI
+267 GSLFSGTVRGSENI
-281 DTDRSTVSWQKK
+281 DPDRSMVSWQKK
-293 EEGKWVNVAKDETA
+293 EEGKWVDVAKDERA

-315 CVTLKAKEES
+315 CVTLKAKEGS
-325 PFSEDDHARFNGE
+325 SFVGCDYARFNGE

-360 VKNPV
+360 VKNPT

-389 TNGDGKVDE
+389 TNGDGKADE
-398 TDEKEPVKWRVL
+398 ADEKEPVKWRVL
-410 SVDLAGNALL
+410 SVDSAGNALL

-431 NDNEAGDIDWGQS
+431 NDNEAGDIAWGQS
-444 GMRKWLNS
+444 DMRKWLNS
-452 TGGSEKDPGFLQTAF
+452 TGGSEEDPGFLQTAF
-467 TEQERAVIQYREIET
+467 TEQERAVIRYREIET
-482 YISVTGNN
+482 IVNSD
-490 ILKTWDS
+490 ILKTRDS
-497 VFLLSDLD
+497 VFLLSAQDSVN
-505 ACNVDYGFPAN
+505 AGYGFWTKDK
-516 MEDASKN
+516 ESKN
-523 KVAESTAY
+523 RVAESTAY
-531 AAGKEKTVEN
+531 AAGKQQTEEN
-541 QWWLRIFSPMSWE
+541 QWWLRTHTRVSSTE
-554 GMAIRSFIKPD
+554 MAARVLVKPD
-565 GSFNGTMVQ
+565 GIVDGAGVKNN
-574 SDTFYGVRPALY
+574 TFYGVRPALY
-586 INLADFTQWTYAGT
+586 INLDDFTQWTYAGT

-633 ADWAVAA
+633 ADWAVTA
-640 ENWQKKENENWVD
+640 ENWQKKENGNWMD
-653 VGFEEMAEAE
+653 VEVEELAEAE

-674 EKENMDAPCVL
+674 EKENMEAPCVL

-706 FSNYGLADPL
+706 FSNYGLADPS

-758 LATDPSMGV
+758 LATDPSMGG
-767 EERERWTNLSR
+767 EERKNRTNLSR

-788 DSEGGSEEILPR
+788 DSEGGSEEILPQ
-800 NLYLSAAVETPET
+800 NLYLSAAVETPEA
-813 GKNLQDS
+813 GKKLQDS
-820 IAQQSTFVTAE
+820 IAQQSTFLTAE

-838 AANGEDRWSA
+838 ATTGEGRWSA
-848 ATPQEKADPET
+848 VSPQEKADPET
-859 IYAVQFTVSQKQA
+859 VYAVQFTVGPKQAA

-885 NRQKVPAVKD
+885 NGQKVPVIRD
-895 ADGNYIVRYEFAAT
+895 ADGNSRVRYEFAAT
-909 AGLPPTPSA
+909 AELPPTPSA
-918 APSASPSVSASPSAV
+918 APTVSPSAV
-933 PTPGGSPSV
+933 PTPTGSPAASSIPTV
-942 SAVPSASP
+942 SPG
-950 SVSASPSA
+950 VSASPSA
-958 VPTPGGSP
+958 IPNPGGSP
-966 SASSTPTASPS
+966 SASS
-977 ASSAPAASPSVSASP
+977 
-992 SAVPTPSALPSTPT
+992 
-1006 PAASVAPTASPSAS
+1006 APTAKPDVSVTPS
-1020 RTPTAS
+1020 
-1026 PSVSAVPS
+1026 
-1034 EQPIPSASPSA
+1034 Q
-1045 VPTPTVSPA
+1045 
-1054 ASSTPTV
+1054 
-1061 SPLVSSAPTTSP
+1061 APN
-1073 SVSPSV
+1073 VD
-1079 SAPPSEVPA
+1079 AN
-1088 PSTLPSAIPAPAA
+1088 A
-1101 KPSDKPEA
+1101 KPSDKSA
-1109 PGSKPAQKGEK
+1109 VPGKNAQPGETGQPHKPAQKGEK
-1120 LRDENGAVYVVTKA
+1120 LQDESGAGYVVAKA

-1146 ASTKGTVV
+1146 AVTKGTVI
-1154 VPDTVVVNGMT
+1154 VPDTVEVNGST

-1175 FGTAKKI
+1175 FGTGKKI
-1182 KTIVL
+1182 KTIIL
-1187 GKNVKSIKKDAF
+1187 GKNVKTIKKDAF

-1229 KNVRIVVPKKKKQ
+1229 KNVRIIVPKKKKQ
-1242 AYRKLFYQRGL
+1242 AYKKLFYQRGL

>member
-1 MAKKGKK
+1 MAKKGEK

-23 NGEAIQ
+23 NGGVIQ
-29 AAEDYG
+29 AAEDYE
-35 VKNPVNTMADGT
+35 VKDPVNTMADGT

-69 KVTDEDEKQPVK
+69 KVTDEDEKQPIK

-100 LDIQPFD
+100 LDMQPFD
-107 ENGKNSWESCTL
+107 KNGKIDWEECTL

-129 TAFTEAEQEAI
+129 AAFTEAEQEAI
-140 AETELEMES
+140 AETELETES
-149 GTTVTDNIYLLSL
+149 AATVTDNIYLLSL

-174 SIDYES
+174 LIDCES

-195 VWWLRT
+195 IWWLRT
-201 LYKNGNA
+201 PHKEEHA
-208 SWVCSI
+208 SWVYSI
-214 DSQGK
+214 DSQG
-219 KTGSV
+219 TNRIIVVG
-224 FARDTSLWIRP
+224 AENSLWIRP

-242 DRAQWSYAGTT
+242 DRAHWSYAGTT
-253 ASEELEVTVENPAA
+253 ASEELEVTVENPTA
-267 GSPFSYTVQGSENI
+267 GSLFSGTVRGSENI
-281 DTDRSTVSWQKK
+281 DPDRSTVSWQKK
-293 EEGKWVNVAKDETA
+293 EEGKWVDVAKDERA

-315 CVTLKAKEES
+315 CVTLKAKEGS
-325 PFSEDDHARFNGE
+325 SFVGCDYARFNGE

-360 VKNPV
+360 VKNPT

-380 YFGKYYQND
+380 YLGKYYQND
-389 TNGDGKVDE
+389 TNGDGKADE

-410 SVDLAGNALL
+410 SVDSAGNALL

-431 NDNEAGDIDWGQS
+431 NDNEAGDIAWGQS
-444 GMRKWLNS
+444 DMRKWLNS
-452 TGGSEKDPGFLQTAF
+452 TGGSEEDPGFLQTAF
-467 TEQERAVIQYREIET
+467 TEQERAVIRDREIET
-482 YISVTGNN
+482 IVGSDS
-490 ILKTWDS
+490 LKTRDS
-497 VFLLSDLD
+497 VFLLSAEDSVN
-505 ACNVDYGFPAN
+505 AGYGFWTKDK
-516 MEDASKN
+516 ESKN
-523 KVAESTAY
+523 RVAESTAY
-531 AAGKEKTVEN
+531 AAGKQQTVEN
-541 QWWLRIFSPMSWE
+541 QWWLRTHTWASSTEMAARIFV
-554 GMAIRSFIKPD
+554 KPD
-565 GSFNGTMVQ
+565 GIVNGTGVQ
-574 SDTFYGVRPALY
+574 NNTFYGVRPALY
-586 INLADFTQWTYAGT
+586 INLDDFTQWTYAGT

-633 ADWAVAA
+633 ADWAVTA
-640 ENWQKKENENWVD
+640 ENWQKKENGNWMD
-653 VGFEEMAEAE
+653 VEVEELAEAE

-674 EKENMDAPCVL
+674 EKENKEAPCVL

-706 FSNYGLADPL
+706 FSNYGLADPS

-723 QVTTWDTIWVTEN
+723 QVTTWHTIWVTEN

-767 EERERWTNLSR
+767 EERKNRTNLSR

-800 NLYLSAAVETPET
+800 NLYLSATVETPET
-813 GKNLQDS
+813 GKKLQDG
-820 IAQQSTFVTAE
+820 ITQQSTFVAAE

-838 AANGEDRWSA
+838 AATGEGRWSA
-848 ATPQEKADPET
+848 AAPQEKADPET
-859 IYAVQFTVSQKQA
+859 VYAVQFTVGQKQAA

-885 NRQKVPAVKD
+885 NGQKVPVIRD
-895 ADGNYIVRYEFAAT
+895 ADGNSRVRYEFAAT
-909 AGLPPTPSA
+909 AELPPTPSA
-918 APSASPSVSASPSAV
+918 APTVSPSAV
-933 PTPGGSPSV
+933 PTPTGSPAASSIPTV
-942 SAVPSASP
+942 SPG
-950 SVSASPSA
+950 VSASPSA
-958 VPTPGGSP
+958 IPKPGGSP
-966 SASSTPTASPS
+966 SASS
-977 ASSAPAASPSVSASP
+977 
-992 SAVPTPSALPSTPT
+992 
-1006 PAASVAPTASPSAS
+1006 APTAKPD
-1020 RTPTAS
+1020 
-1026 PSVSAVPS
+1026 V
-1034 EQPIPSASPSA
+1034 
-1045 VPTPTVSPA
+1045 
-1054 ASSTPTV
+1054 
-1061 SPLVSSAPTTSP
+1061 
-1073 SVSPSV
+1073 
-1079 SAPPSEVPA
+1079 
-1088 PSTLPSAIPAPAA
+1088 SAIPSQAPNVDANA
-1101 KPSDKPEA
+1101 KPSDKPAA
-1109 PGSKPAQKGEK
+1109 PGKTAQPGETGQPHKPAQKGEK
-1120 LRDENGAVYVVTKA
+1120 LQDESGAGYVVAKA

-1146 ASTKGTVV
+1146 AVTKGTVI
-1154 VPDTVVVNGMT
+1154 VPDTVEVNGTT

-1175 FGTAKKI
+1175 FGTGKKI
-1182 KTIVL
+1182 KTIIL
-1187 GKNVKSIKKDAF
+1187 GKNVKTIKKDAF

-1229 KNVRIVVPKKKKQ
+1229 KNVRIIVPKKKKQ
-1242 AYRKLFYQRGL
+1242 AYKKLFYQRGL
-1253 NKKVKIRS
+1253 NKKVRIRS

>member
-23 NGEAIQ
+23 NGGVIQ
-29 AAEDYG
+29 AAEDYE
-35 VKNPVNTMADGT
+35 VKDPVNTMADGT

-69 KVTDEDEKQPVK
+69 KVTDEDEKQPIK

-100 LDIQPFD
+100 LDMQPFD
-107 ENGKNSWESCTL
+107 KNGKIDWEECTL

-129 TAFTEAEQEAI
+129 AAFTEAEQEAI
-140 AETELEMES
+140 AETELETES
-149 GTTVTDNIYLLSL
+149 AATVTDNIYLLSL

-174 SIDYES
+174 LIDCES

-195 VWWLRT
+195 IWWLRT
-201 LYKNGNA
+201 PIKEEHA

-214 DSQGK
+214 DSQG
-219 KTGSV
+219 TNRTIVIG
-224 FARDTSLWIRP
+224 TENSLWIRP

-242 DRAQWSYAGTT
+242 DRAHWSYAGTT
-253 ASEELEVTVENPAA
+253 ASEELEVTVENPTA
-267 GSPFSYTVQGSENI
+267 GSLFSGTVRGSENI
-281 DTDRSTVSWQKK
+281 DPDRSTISWQKK
-293 EEGKWVNVAKDETA
+293 EEGKWVDVAKDERA

-315 CVTLKAKEES
+315 CVTLKAKEGS
-325 PFSEDDHARFNGE
+325 SFVGCDYARFNGE

-360 VKNPV
+360 VKNPT

-389 TNGDGKVDE
+389 TNGDGKADE

-410 SVDLAGNALL
+410 SVDSAGNALL

-431 NDNEAGDIDWGQS
+431 NDNEAGDIAWGQS
-444 GMRKWLNS
+444 DMRKWLNS
-452 TGGSEKDPGFLQTAF
+452 TGGLEEDPGFLQTAF
-467 TEQERAVIQYREIET
+467 TEQERAMIRYREIET
-482 YISVTGNN
+482 IVDSD
-490 ILKTWDS
+490 ILKTRDS
-497 VFLLSDLD
+497 VFLLSTQDSVN
-505 ACNVDYGFPAN
+505 AGYGFWTKDI
-516 MEDASKN
+516 ESKN
-523 KVAESTAY
+523 RVAESTAY
-531 AAGKEKTVEN
+531 AAGKQQTVEN
-541 QWWLRIFSPMSWE
+541 QWWLRTHSWVSSAE
-554 GMAIRSFIKPD
+554 IAARVFVKPD
-565 GSFNGTMVQ
+565 GTVTGDGVKNN
-574 SDTFYGVRPALY
+574 TFYGVRPALY

-605 NTKEPVRLSVDS
+605 NTKEPVQLSVDS
-617 PVHGRGFY
+617 PEHGRGFL
-625 AETMGFHE
+625 AETRELFHE
-633 ADWAVAA
+633 ADWAVRA
-640 ENWQKKENENWVD
+640 ENWQKKENGNWVD
-653 VGFEEMAEAE
+653 VEDEELEEAE

-668 RTQVIA
+668 RTQVAA
-674 EKENMDAPCVL
+674 EKENREAPCVL

-706 FSNYGLADPL
+706 FSNYGLADPS

-758 LATDPSMGV
+758 LATDPSMGG
-767 EERERWTNLSR
+767 EERKNRTNLSR

-788 DSEGGSEEILPR
+788 DSEGGSEEILPQ
-800 NLYLSAAVETPET
+800 NLYLSAAVETPEA
-813 GKNLQDS
+813 GKKLQDI
-820 IAQQSTFVTAE
+820 IAQQSTFLTAE

-838 AANGEDRWSA
+838 AATGEGRWSA
-848 ATPQEKADPET
+848 VSPQEKADPET
-859 IYAVQFTVSQKQA
+859 VYAVQFTVGPKQAA

-885 NRQKVPAVKD
+885 NGQKVPVIRD
-895 ADGNYIVRYEFAAT
+895 ADGNSRVRYEFAAT
-909 AGLPPTPSA
+909 AELPPTPSA
-918 APSASPSVSASPSAV
+918 APTVSPSAV
-933 PTPGGSPSV
+933 PTPTGSPAASSIPTV
-942 SAVPSASP
+942 SPG
-950 SVSASPSA
+950 VSASPSA
-958 VPTPGGSP
+958 IPKPGGSP
-966 SASSTPTASPS
+966 SASS
-977 ASSAPAASPSVSASP
+977 
-992 SAVPTPSALPSTPT
+992 
-1006 PAASVAPTASPSAS
+1006 APTAKPD
-1020 RTPTAS
+1020 
-1026 PSVSAVPS
+1026 VSATPS
-1034 EQPIPSASPSA
+1034 Q
-1045 VPTPTVSPA
+1045 
-1054 ASSTPTV
+1054 
-1061 SPLVSSAPTTSP
+1061 APN
-1073 SVSPSV
+1073 VD
-1079 SAPPSEVPA
+1079 AN
-1088 PSTLPSAIPAPAA
+1088 A
-1101 KPSDKPEA
+1101 KPSDKPA
-1109 PGSKPAQKGEK
+1109 VPGKNAQPGETGQPHKPAQKGEK
-1120 LRDENGAVYVVTKA
+1120 LQDESGAGYVVAKA

-1146 ASTKGTVV
+1146 AVTKGTVI
-1154 VPDTVVVNGMT
+1154 VPDTVEVNGTT
-1165 YKVTSIEKKA
+1165 YKVTSIEKNA
-1175 FGTAKKI
+1175 FGTGKKI
-1182 KTIVL
+1182 KTIIL
-1187 GKNVKSIKKDAF
+1187 GKNVKTIKKDAF

-1229 KNVRIVVPKKKKQ
+1229 KNVRIIVPKKKKQ

>member
-23 NGEAIQ
+23 NGGVIQ
-29 AAEDYG
+29 AAEDYE
-35 VKNPVNTMADGT
+35 VKDPVNTMADGT

-69 KVTDEDEKQPVK
+69 KVTDEDEKQPIK

-100 LDIQPFD
+100 LDMQPFD
-107 ENGKNSWESCTL
+107 KNGKIDWEECTL

-129 TAFTEAEQEAI
+129 AAFTEAEQEAI
-140 AETELEMES
+140 AETELETES
-149 GTTVTDNIYLLSL
+149 AATVTDNIYLLSL

-174 SIDYES
+174 LIDCES

-195 VWWLRT
+195 IWWLRT
-201 LYKNGNA
+201 PIKEEHA

-214 DSQGK
+214 DSQG
-219 KTGSV
+219 TNRTIVIG
-224 FARDTSLWIRP
+224 TENSLWIRP

-242 DRAQWSYAGTT
+242 DRAHWSYAGTT
-253 ASEELEVTVENPAA
+253 ASEELEVTVENPTA
-267 GSPFSYTVQGSENI
+267 GSLFSGTVRGSENI
-281 DTDRSTVSWQKK
+281 DPDRSMVSWQKK
-293 EEGKWVNVAKDETA
+293 EEGKWVDVAKDERA

-315 CVTLKAKEES
+315 CVTLKAKEGS
-325 PFSEDDHARFNGE
+325 SFVGCDYARFNGE

-360 VKNPV
+360 VKNPT

-389 TNGDGKVDE
+389 TNGDGKADE
-398 TDEKEPVKWRVL
+398 ADEKEPVKWRVL
-410 SVDLAGNALL
+410 SVDSAGNALL

-431 NDNEAGDIDWGQS
+431 NDNEAGDIAWGQS
-444 GMRKWLNS
+444 DMRKWLNS
-452 TGGSEKDPGFLQTAF
+452 TGGSEEDPGFLQTAF
-467 TEQERAVIQYREIET
+467 TEQERAVIRYREIET
-482 YISVTGNN
+482 IVNSD
-490 ILKTWDS
+490 ILKTRDS
-497 VFLLSDLD
+497 VFLLSAQDSVN
-505 ACNVDYGFPAN
+505 AGYGFWTKDK
-516 MEDASKN
+516 ESKN
-523 KVAESTAY
+523 RVAESTAY
-531 AAGKEKTVEN
+531 AAGKQQTEEN
-541 QWWLRIFSPMSWE
+541 QWWLRTHTRVSSTE
-554 GMAIRSFIKPD
+554 MAARVLVKPD
-565 GSFNGTMVQ
+565 GIVDGAGVKNN
-574 SDTFYGVRPALY
+574 TFYGVRPALY
-586 INLADFTQWTYAGT
+586 INLDDFTQWTYAGT

-633 ADWAVAA
+633 ADWAVTA
-640 ENWQKKENENWVD
+640 ENWQKKENGNWMD
-653 VGFEEMAEAE
+653 VEVEELAEAE

-674 EKENMDAPCVL
+674 EKENMEAPCVL

-706 FSNYGLADPL
+706 FSNYGLADPS

-758 LATDPSMGV
+758 LATDPSMGG
-767 EERERWTNLSR
+767 EERKNRTNLSR

-788 DSEGGSEEILPR
+788 DSEGGSEEILPQ
-800 NLYLSAAVETPET
+800 NLYLSAAVETPEA
-813 GKNLQDS
+813 GKKLQDS
-820 IAQQSTFVTAE
+820 IAQQSTFLTAE

-838 AANGEDRWSA
+838 ATTGEGRWSA
-848 ATPQEKADPET
+848 VSPQEKADPET
-859 IYAVQFTVSQKQA
+859 AYAVQFTVGPKQAA

-885 NRQKVPAVKD
+885 NGQKVPVIRD
-895 ADGNYIVRYEFAAT
+895 ADGNSRVRYEFAAT
-909 AGLPPTPSA
+909 AELPPTPSA
-918 APSASPSVSASPSAV
+918 APTVSPSAV
-933 PTPGGSPSV
+933 PTPTGSPAASSIPTV
-942 SAVPSASP
+942 SPG
-950 SVSASPSA
+950 VSASPSA
-958 VPTPGGSP
+958 IPNPGGSP
-966 SASSTPTASPS
+966 SASS
-977 ASSAPAASPSVSASP
+977 
-992 SAVPTPSALPSTPT
+992 
-1006 PAASVAPTASPSAS
+1006 APTAKPDVSVTPS
-1020 RTPTAS
+1020 
-1026 PSVSAVPS
+1026 
-1034 EQPIPSASPSA
+1034 Q
-1045 VPTPTVSPA
+1045 
-1054 ASSTPTV
+1054 
-1061 SPLVSSAPTTSP
+1061 APN
-1073 SVSPSV
+1073 VD
-1079 SAPPSEVPA
+1079 AN
-1088 PSTLPSAIPAPAA
+1088 A
-1101 KPSDKPEA
+1101 KPSDKSA
-1109 PGSKPAQKGEK
+1109 VPGKNAQPGETGQPHKPAQKGEK
-1120 LRDENGAVYVVTKA
+1120 LQDESGAGYVVAKA

-1146 ASTKGTVV
+1146 AVTKGTVI
-1154 VPDTVVVNGMT
+1154 VPDTVEVNGTT

-1175 FGTAKKI
+1175 FGTGKKI
-1182 KTIVL
+1182 KTIIL
-1187 GKNVKSIKKDAF
+1187 GKNVKTIKKDAF

-1229 KNVRIVVPKKKKQ
+1229 KNVRIIVPKKKKQ
-1242 AYRKLFYQRGL
+1242 AYKKLFYQRGL

>member
-23 NGEAIQ
+23 NGGVIQ
-29 AAEDYG
+29 AAEDYE
-35 VKNPVNTMADGT
+35 VKDPVNTMADGT

-69 KVTDEDEKQPVK
+69 KVTDEDEKQPIK

-100 LDIQPFD
+100 LDMQPFD
-107 ENGKNSWESCTL
+107 KNGKIDWEECTL

-129 TAFTEAEQEAI
+129 AAFTEAEQEAI
-140 AETELEMES
+140 AETELETES
-149 GTTVTDNIYLLSL
+149 AATVTDNIYLLSL

-174 SIDYES
+174 LIDCES

-195 VWWLRT
+195 IWWLRT
-201 LYKNGNA
+201 PHKEEHA
-208 SWVCSI
+208 SWVYSI
-214 DSQGK
+214 DSQG
-219 KTGSV
+219 TNRIIVVG
-224 FARDTSLWIRP
+224 AENSLWIRP

-242 DRAQWSYAGTT
+242 DRAHWSYAGTT
-253 ASEELEVTVENPAA
+253 ASEELEVTVENPTA
-267 GSPFSYTVQGSENI
+267 GSLFSGTVRGSENI
-281 DTDRSTVSWQKK
+281 DPDRSTVSWQKK
-293 EEGKWVNVAKDETA
+293 EEGKWVDVAKDERA

-315 CVTLKAKEES
+315 CVTLKAKEGS
-325 PFSEDDHARFNGE
+325 SFVGCDYARFNGE

-360 VKNPV
+360 VKNPT

-380 YFGKYYQND
+380 YLGKYYQND
-389 TNGDGKVDE
+389 TNGDGKADE

-410 SVDLAGNALL
+410 SVDSAGNALL

-431 NDNEAGDIDWGQS
+431 NDNEAGDIAWGQS
-444 GMRKWLNS
+444 DMRKWLNS
-452 TGGSEKDPGFLQTAF
+452 TGGSEEDPGFLQTAF
-467 TEQERAVIQYREIET
+467 TEQERAVIRDREIET
-482 YISVTGNN
+482 IVGSDS
-490 ILKTWDS
+490 LKTRDS
-497 VFLLSDLD
+497 VFLLSAEDSVN
-505 ACNVDYGFPAN
+505 AGYGFWTKDK
-516 MEDASKN
+516 ESKN
-523 KVAESTAY
+523 RVAESTAY
-531 AAGKEKTVEN
+531 AAGKQQTVEN
-541 QWWLRIFSPMSWE
+541 QWWLRTHIWASSTEMAARIFV
-554 GMAIRSFIKPD
+554 KPD
-565 GSFNGTMVQ
+565 GIVNGTGVQ
-574 SDTFYGVRPALY
+574 NNTFYGVRPALY
-586 INLADFTQWTYAGT
+586 INLDDFTQWTYAGT

-633 ADWAVAA
+633 ADWAVTA
-640 ENWQKKENENWVD
+640 ENWQKKENGNWMD
-653 VGFEEMAEAE
+653 VEVEELAEAE

-674 EKENMDAPCVL
+674 EKENKEAPCVL

-706 FSNYGLADPL
+706 FSNYGLADPS

-723 QVTTWDTIWVTEN
+723 QVTTWHTIWVTEN

-767 EERERWTNLSR
+767 EERKNRTNLSR

-800 NLYLSAAVETPET
+800 NLYLSATVETPET
-813 GKNLQDS
+813 GKKLQDG
-820 IAQQSTFVTAE
+820 ITQQSTFVAAE

-838 AANGEDRWSA
+838 AATGEGRWSA
-848 ATPQEKADPET
+848 AAPQEKADPET
-859 IYAVQFTVSQKQA
+859 VYAVQFTVGQKQAA

-885 NRQKVPAVKD
+885 NGQKVPVIRD
-895 ADGNYIVRYEFAAT
+895 ADGNSRVRYEFAAT
-909 AGLPPTPSA
+909 AELPPTPSA
-918 APSASPSVSASPSAV
+918 APTVSPSAV
-933 PTPGGSPSV
+933 PTPTGSPAASSIPTV
-942 SAVPSASP
+942 SPG
-950 SVSASPSA
+950 VSASPSA
-958 VPTPGGSP
+958 IPKPGGSP
-966 SASSTPTASPS
+966 SASS
-977 ASSAPAASPSVSASP
+977 
-992 SAVPTPSALPSTPT
+992 
-1006 PAASVAPTASPSAS
+1006 APTAKPD
-1020 RTPTAS
+1020 
-1026 PSVSAVPS
+1026 V
-1034 EQPIPSASPSA
+1034 
-1045 VPTPTVSPA
+1045 
-1054 ASSTPTV
+1054 
-1061 SPLVSSAPTTSP
+1061 
-1073 SVSPSV
+1073 
-1079 SAPPSEVPA
+1079 
-1088 PSTLPSAIPAPAA
+1088 SAIPSQAPNVDANA
-1101 KPSDKPEA
+1101 KPSDKPAA
-1109 PGSKPAQKGEK
+1109 PGKTAQPGETGQPHKPAQKGEK
-1120 LRDENGAVYVVTKA
+1120 LQDESGAGYVVAKA

-1146 ASTKGTVV
+1146 AVTKGTVI
-1154 VPDTVVVNGMT
+1154 VPDTVEVNGTT

-1175 FGTAKKI
+1175 FGTGKKI
-1182 KTIVL
+1182 KTIIL
-1187 GKNVKSIKKDAF
+1187 GKNVKTIKKDAF

-1229 KNVRIVVPKKKKQ
+1229 KNVRIIVPKKKKQ
-1242 AYRKLFYQRGL
+1242 AYKKLFYQRGL
-1253 NKKVKIRS
+1253 NKKVRIRS

>member
-23 NGEAIQ
+23 NGGAIQ
-29 AAEDYG
+29 AAEDYE
-35 VKNPVNTMADGT
+35 VKDPVNTMADGT

-69 KVTDEDEKQPVK
+69 KVTDEDEKQPIK

-86 VEEDGTALL
+86 VEEDGTVLL

-100 LDIQPFD
+100 LDMQPFD
-107 ENGKNSWESCTL
+107 KNGKIDWEECTL

-129 TAFTEAEQEAI
+129 AAFTEAEQEVI
-140 AETELEMES
+140 AETELETES
-149 GTTVTDNIYLLSL
+149 AATVTDNIYLLSL

-174 SIDYES
+174 LIDCES
-180 NTRKAEGTDLSVFNN
+180 NTRKAEGTDLAVFNN
-195 VWWLRT
+195 IWWLRT
-201 LYKNGNA
+201 PIKEEHA

-214 DSQGK
+214 DSQG
-219 KTGSV
+219 TNRTIVIG
-224 FARDTSLWIRP
+224 TENSLWIRP

-242 DRAQWSYAGTT
+242 DRAHWSYAGTT
-253 ASEELEVTVENPAA
+253 ATEELEVTVENPTA
-267 GSPFSYTVQGSENI
+267 GSLFSGTVRGSENI
-281 DTDRSTVSWQKK
+281 DPDRSMVSWQKK
-293 EEGKWVNVAKDETA
+293 EEGKWVDVAKDERA

-315 CVTLKAKEES
+315 CVTLKAKEGS
-325 PFSEDDHARFNGE
+325 SFVGCDYARFNGE

-360 VKNPV
+360 VKNPT

-389 TNGDGKVDE
+389 TNGDGKADE

-410 SVDLAGNALL
+410 SVDSAGNALL

-431 NDNEAGDIDWGQS
+431 NDNEAGDIAWGQS
-444 GMRKWLNS
+444 DMRKWLNS
-452 TGGSEKDPGFLQTAF
+452 TGGLEEDLGFLQTAF
-467 TEQERAVIQYREIET
+467 TEQERAMIRYREIET
-482 YISVTGNN
+482 IVDSD
-490 ILKTWDS
+490 ILKTRDS
-497 VFLLSDLD
+497 VFLLSTQDSVN
-505 ACNVDYGFPAN
+505 AGYGFWTKDI
-516 MEDASKN
+516 ESKN
-523 KVAESTAY
+523 RVAESTAY
-531 AAGKEKTVEN
+531 AAGKQQTVEN
-541 QWWLRIFSPMSWE
+541 QWWLRTHSWVSSAE
-554 GMAIRSFIKPD
+554 IAARVFVKPD
-565 GSFNGTMVQ
+565 GTVTGDGVKNN
-574 SDTFYGVRPALY
+574 TFYGVRPALY

-640 ENWQKKENENWVD
+640 ENWQKKENGNWMD
-653 VGFEEMAEAE
+653 VEVEELAEAE

-674 EKENMDAPCVL
+674 EKENMEAPCVL

-706 FSNYGLADPL
+706 FSNYGLADPS

-723 QVTTWDTIWVTEN
+723 QVTTWHTIWVTEN
-736 ETEKETPMKWR
+736 ETEKENPMKWR

-758 LATDPSMGV
+758 LATDPSMGG
-767 EERERWTNLSR
+767 EERKNRTNLSR

-800 NLYLSAAVETPET
+800 NLYLSAIVETPET
-813 GKNLQDS
+813 GKKLQDG
-820 IAQQSTFVTAE
+820 ITQQSTFVTAE

-838 AANGEDRWSA
+838 AATGEGRWSA
-848 ATPQEKADPET
+848 VSPQEKADQET
-859 IYAVQFTVSQKQA
+859 VYAVQFTVGPKQAA

-885 NRQKVPAVKD
+885 NGQKVPVIRD
-895 ADGNYIVRYEFAAT
+895 ADGNSRVRYEFVAT
-909 AGLPPTPSA
+909 AELPPTPSA
-918 APSASPSVSASPSAV
+918 APTVSPSAV
-933 PTPGGSPSV
+933 PTPTGSPAASSIPTV
-942 SAVPSASP
+942 SPG
-950 SVSASPSA
+950 VSASPSA
-958 VPTPGGSP
+958 IPKPGGSP
-966 SASSTPTASPS
+966 SASS
-977 ASSAPAASPSVSASP
+977 
-992 SAVPTPSALPSTPT
+992 
-1006 PAASVAPTASPSAS
+1006 APTAKPD
-1020 RTPTAS
+1020 
-1026 PSVSAVPS
+1026 V
-1034 EQPIPSASPSA
+1034 
-1045 VPTPTVSPA
+1045 
-1054 ASSTPTV
+1054 
-1061 SPLVSSAPTTSP
+1061 
-1073 SVSPSV
+1073 
-1079 SAPPSEVPA
+1079 
-1088 PSTLPSAIPAPAA
+1088 SAIPSQAPNVDANA
-1101 KPSDKPEA
+1101 KPSDKPA
-1109 PGSKPAQKGEK
+1109 VPGKNVQPGETGQPHKPAQKGEK
-1120 LRDENGAVYVVTKA
+1120 LQDESGAGYVVAKA

-1146 ASTKGTVV
+1146 AVTKGTVI
-1154 VPDTVVVNGMT
+1154 VPDTVEMNGTT

-1175 FGTAKKI
+1175 FGTGKKI
-1182 KTIVL
+1182 KTIIL
-1187 GKNVKSIKKDAF
+1187 GKNVKTIKKDAF

-1229 KNVRIVVPKKKKQ
+1229 KNVRIIVPKKKKQ
-1242 AYRKLFYQRGL
+1242 AYKKFFYQRGL

>member
-23 NGEAIQ
+23 NGGVIQ
-29 AAEDYG
+29 AAEDYE
-35 VKNPVNTMADGT
+35 VKDPVNTMADGT

-69 KVTDEDEKQPVK
+69 KVTDEDEKQPIK

-100 LDIQPFD
+100 LDMQPFD
-107 ENGKNSWESCTL
+107 KNGKIDWEECTL

-129 TAFTEAEQEAI
+129 AAFTEAEQEAI
-140 AETELEMES
+140 AETELETES
-149 GTTVTDNIYLLSL
+149 AATVTDNIYLLSL

-174 SIDYES
+174 LIDCES

-195 VWWLRT
+195 IWWLRT
-201 LYKNGNA
+201 PIKEEHA

-214 DSQGK
+214 DSQG
-219 KTGSV
+219 TNRTIVIG
-224 FARDTSLWIRP
+224 TENSLWIRP

-242 DRAQWSYAGTT
+242 DRAHWSYAGTT
-253 ASEELEVTVENPAA
+253 ASEELEVTVENPTA
-267 GSPFSYTVQGSENI
+267 GSLFSGTVRGSENI
-281 DTDRSTVSWQKK
+281 DPDRSMVSWQKK
-293 EEGKWVNVAKDETA
+293 EEGKWVDVAKDERA

-315 CVTLKAKEES
+315 CVTLKAKEGS
-325 PFSEDDHARFNGE
+325 SFVGCDYARFNGE

-360 VKNPV
+360 VKNPT

-389 TNGDGKVDE
+389 TNGDGKADE
-398 TDEKEPVKWRVL
+398 ADEKEPVKWRVL
-410 SVDLAGNALL
+410 SVDSAGNALL

-431 NDNEAGDIDWGQS
+431 NDNEAGDIAWGQS
-444 GMRKWLNS
+444 DMRKWLNS
-452 TGGSEKDPGFLQTAF
+452 TGGSEEDPGFLQTAF
-467 TEQERAVIQYREIET
+467 TEQERAVIRYREIET
-482 YISVTGNN
+482 IVNSD
-490 ILKTWDS
+490 ILKTRDS
-497 VFLLSDLD
+497 VFLLSAQDSVN
-505 ACNVDYGFPAN
+505 AGYGFWTKDK
-516 MEDASKN
+516 ESKN
-523 KVAESTAY
+523 RVAESTAY
-531 AAGKEKTVEN
+531 AAGKQQTEEN
-541 QWWLRIFSPMSWE
+541 QWWLRTHTRVSSTE
-554 GMAIRSFIKPD
+554 MAARVLVKPD
-565 GSFNGTMVQ
+565 GIVDDAGVKNN
-574 SDTFYGVRPALY
+574 TFYGVRPALY
-586 INLADFTQWTYAGT
+586 INLDDFTQWTYAGT

-633 ADWAVAA
+633 ADWAVTA
-640 ENWQKKENENWVD
+640 ENWQKKENGNWMD
-653 VGFEEMAEAE
+653 VEVEELAEAE

-674 EKENMDAPCVL
+674 EKENMEAPCVL

-706 FSNYGLADPL
+706 FSNYGLADPS

-758 LATDPSMGV
+758 LATDPSMGG
-767 EERERWTNLSR
+767 EERKNRTNLSR

-788 DSEGGSEEILPR
+788 DSEGGSEEILPQ
-800 NLYLSAAVETPET
+800 NLYLSAAVETPEA
-813 GKNLQDS
+813 GKKLQDS
-820 IAQQSTFVTAE
+820 IAQQSTFLTAE

-838 AANGEDRWSA
+838 ATTGEGRWSA
-848 ATPQEKADPET
+848 VSPQEKADPET
-859 IYAVQFTVSQKQA
+859 VYAVQFTVGPKQAA

-885 NRQKVPAVKD
+885 NGQKVPVIRD
-895 ADGNYIVRYEFAAT
+895 ADGNSRVRYEFAAT
-909 AGLPPTPSA
+909 AELPPTPSA
-918 APSASPSVSASPSAV
+918 APTVSPSAV
-933 PTPGGSPSV
+933 PTPTGSPAASSIPTV
-942 SAVPSASP
+942 SPG
-950 SVSASPSA
+950 VSASPSA
-958 VPTPGGSP
+958 IPNPGGSP
-966 SASSTPTASPS
+966 SASS
-977 ASSAPAASPSVSASP
+977 
-992 SAVPTPSALPSTPT
+992 
-1006 PAASVAPTASPSAS
+1006 APTAKPDVSVTPS
-1020 RTPTAS
+1020 
-1026 PSVSAVPS
+1026 
-1034 EQPIPSASPSA
+1034 Q
-1045 VPTPTVSPA
+1045 
-1054 ASSTPTV
+1054 
-1061 SPLVSSAPTTSP
+1061 APN
-1073 SVSPSV
+1073 VD
-1079 SAPPSEVPA
+1079 AN
-1088 PSTLPSAIPAPAA
+1088 A
-1101 KPSDKPEA
+1101 KPSDKSA
-1109 PGSKPAQKGEK
+1109 VPGKNAQPGETGQPHKPAQKGEK
-1120 LRDENGAVYVVTKA
+1120 LQDESGAGYVVAKA

-1146 ASTKGTVV
+1146 AVTKGTVI
-1154 VPDTVVVNGMT
+1154 VPDTVEVNGTT

-1175 FGTAKKI
+1175 FGTGKKI
-1182 KTIVL
+1182 KTIIL
-1187 GKNVKSIKKDAF
+1187 GKNVKTIKKDAF

-1229 KNVRIVVPKKKKQ
+1229 KNVRIIVPKKKKQ
-1242 AYRKLFYQRGL
+1242 AYKKLFYQRGL

>member
-1 MAKKGKK
+1 MAKEGKK

-23 NGEAIQ
+23 NGGVIQ
-29 AAEDYG
+29 AAEDYE
-35 VKNPVNTMADGT
+35 VKDPVNTMADGT

-69 KVTDEDEKQPVK
+69 KVTDEDEKQPIK

-100 LDIQPFD
+100 LDMQPFD
-107 ENGKNSWESCTL
+107 KNGKIDWEECTL

-129 TAFTEAEQEAI
+129 AAFTEAEQEVI
-140 AETELEMES
+140 AETELETES
-149 GTTVTDNIYLLSL
+149 AATVTDNIYLLSL

-174 SIDYES
+174 LIDCES
-180 NTRKAEGTDLSVFNN
+180 NTRKAEGTDLAVFDNA
-195 VWWLRT
+195 WWLRT
-201 LYKNGNA
+201 PLKEDV

-214 DSQGK
+214 DSYGK
-219 KTGSV
+219 NAKYAWNTYG
-224 FARDTSLWIRP
+224 SLWIRP

-242 DRAQWSYAGTT
+242 GRAHWSYAGTT
-253 ASEELEVTVENPAA
+253 ASEELEVTVENPTA
-267 GSPFSYTVQGSENI
+267 GSLFSGTVRGSENI
-281 DTDRSTVSWQKK
+281 DPDRSTVSWQKK
-293 EEGKWVNVAKDETA
+293 EEEKWVDVAKDERA

-315 CVTLKAKEES
+315 CVTLKAKEGS
-325 PFSEDDHARFNGE
+325 SFVGCDYARFNGE

-360 VKNPV
+360 VKNPT
-365 NPEADG
+365 NPETDG

-389 TNGDGKVDE
+389 TNGDGKADE

-410 SVDLAGNALL
+410 SVDSAGNALL

-431 NDNEAGDIDWGQS
+431 NDNEAGDIAWGQS
-444 GMRKWLNS
+444 DMRKWLNS
-452 TGGSEKDPGFLQTAF
+452 TGGSEEDPGFLQTAF
-467 TEQERAVIQYREIET
+467 TEQERAVIRYREIET
-482 YISVTGNN
+482 IVGSDS
-490 ILKTWDS
+490 LKTRDS
-497 VFLLSDLD
+497 VFLLSAEDSVN
-505 ACNVDYGFPAN
+505 AGYGFWTKDK
-516 MEDASKN
+516 ESKN
-523 KVAESTAY
+523 RVAESTAY
-531 AAGKEKTVEN
+531 AAGKQQKVEN
-541 QWWLRIFSPMSWE
+541 QWWLRTHTWASLTE
-554 GMAIRSFIKPD
+554 MAFRVLVKPD
-565 GSFNGTMVQ
+565 GTVGGDGVQ
-574 SDTFYGVRPALY
+574 NNTFYGVRPALY
-586 INLADFTQWTYAGT
+586 INLSDFTQWTYAGT

-640 ENWQKKENENWVD
+640 ENWQKKENGNWMD
-653 VGFEEMAEAE
+653 VEVEELAEAE

-674 EKENMDAPCVL
+674 EKENMEAPCVL

-706 FSNYGLADPL
+706 FSNYGLADPS

-723 QVTTWDTIWVTEN
+723 QVTTWHTIWVTEN
-736 ETEKETPMKWR
+736 ETEKENPMKWR

-758 LATDPSMGV
+758 LATDPSMGG
-767 EERERWTNLSR
+767 EERKNRTNLSR

-800 NLYLSAAVETPET
+800 NLYLSAIVETPEA
-813 GKNLQDS
+813 GKKLQDS
-820 IAQQSTFVTAE
+820 IAQQSTFLTAE

-838 AANGEDRWSA
+838 AATGEGRWSA
-848 ATPQEKADPET
+848 VSPQEKADPEMV
-859 IYAVQFTVSQKQA
+859 YAVQFTVGQKQA
-872 AVFHKNTQ
+872 ATVFHKNTQ

-885 NRQKVPAVKD
+885 NGQKVPVTRD
-895 ADGNYIVRYEFAAT
+895 ADGNSRVRYEFAAT
-909 AGLPPTPSA
+909 AELPPTPSA
-918 APSASPSVSASPSAV
+918 APTVSPSAV
-933 PTPGGSPSV
+933 PTPTGSPAASSIPTV
-942 SAVPSASP
+942 SPG
-950 SVSASPSA
+950 VSASPSA
-958 VPTPGGSP
+958 IPNPGGSP
-966 SASSTPTASPS
+966 SASS
-977 ASSAPAASPSVSASP
+977 
-992 SAVPTPSALPSTPT
+992 
-1006 PAASVAPTASPSAS
+1006 APTAKPD
-1020 RTPTAS
+1020 
-1026 PSVSAVPS
+1026 V
-1034 EQPIPSASPSA
+1034 
-1045 VPTPTVSPA
+1045 
-1054 ASSTPTV
+1054 
-1061 SPLVSSAPTTSP
+1061 
-1073 SVSPSV
+1073 
-1079 SAPPSEVPA
+1079 
-1088 PSTLPSAIPAPAA
+1088 SAIPSQAPNVDANA
-1101 KPSDKPEA
+1101 KPSDKPAA
-1109 PGSKPAQKGEK
+1109 PGKTTQPGEIGQPHKPAQKGEK
-1120 LRDENGAVYVVTKA
+1120 FQDESGAGYVVAKA

-1146 ASTKGTVV
+1146 AVTKGTVI
-1154 VPDTVVVNGMT
+1154 VPDTVEVNGTT

-1175 FGTAKKI
+1175 FGTGKKI
-1182 KTIVL
+1182 KTIIL
-1187 GKNVKSIKKDAF
+1187 GKNVKTIKKDAF

-1229 KNVRIVVPKKKKQ
+1229 KNVRIIVPKKKKQ
-1242 AYRKLFYQRGL
+1242 AYKKLFYQRGL

>member
-23 NGEAIQ
+23 NGGVIQ
-29 AAEDYG
+29 AAEDYE
-35 VKNPVNTMADGT
+35 VKDPVNTMADGT

-69 KVTDEDEKQPVK
+69 KVTDEDEKQPIK

-100 LDIQPFD
+100 LDMQPFD
-107 ENGKNSWESCTL
+107 KNGKIDWEECTL

-129 TAFTEAEQEAI
+129 AAFTEAEQEAI
-140 AETELEMES
+140 AETELETES
-149 GTTVTDNIYLLSL
+149 AATVTDNIYLLSL

-174 SIDYES
+174 LIDCES

-195 VWWLRT
+195 IWWLRT
-201 LYKNGNA
+201 PIKEEHA

-214 DSQGK
+214 DSQG
-219 KTGSV
+219 TNRTIVIG
-224 FARDTSLWIRP
+224 TENSLWIRP

-242 DRAQWSYAGTT
+242 DRAHWSYAGTT
-253 ASEELEVTVENPAA
+253 ASEELEVTVENPTA
-267 GSPFSYTVQGSENI
+267 GSLFSGTVRGSENI
-281 DTDRSTVSWQKK
+281 DPDRSTISWQKK
-293 EEGKWVNVAKDETA
+293 EEGKWVDVAKDERA

-315 CVTLKAKEES
+315 CVTLKAKEGS
-325 PFSEDDHARFNGE
+325 SFVGCDYARFNGE

-360 VKNPV
+360 VKNPT

-389 TNGDGKVDE
+389 TNGDGKADE

-410 SVDLAGNALL
+410 SVDSAGNALL

-431 NDNEAGDIDWGQS
+431 NDNEAGDIAWGQS
-444 GMRKWLNS
+444 DMRKWLNS
-452 TGGSEKDPGFLQTAF
+452 TGGLEEDPGFLQTAF
-467 TEQERAVIQYREIET
+467 TEQERAMIRYREIET
-482 YISVTGNN
+482 IVDSD
-490 ILKTWDS
+490 ILKTRDS
-497 VFLLSDLD
+497 VFLLSTQDSVN
-505 ACNVDYGFPAN
+505 AGYGFWTKDK
-516 MEDASKN
+516 ESKN
-523 KVAESTAY
+523 RVAESTAY
-531 AAGKEKTVEN
+531 AAGKQQTVEN
-541 QWWLRIFSPMSWE
+541 QWWLRTHSWVSSAE
-554 GMAIRSFIKPD
+554 TAARVFVKPD
-565 GSFNGTMVQ
+565 GTVTGDGVQ
-574 SDTFYGVRPALY
+574 NNTFYGVRPALY
-586 INLADFTQWTYAGT
+586 INLDDFTQWTYAGT

-605 NTKEPVRLSVDS
+605 NTKEPVQLSVDS
-617 PVHGRGFY
+617 PEHGRGFL
-625 AETMGFHE
+625 AETREFHE
-633 ADWAVAA
+633 ADWAVTA
-640 ENWQKKENENWVD
+640 ENWQKKENGNWMD
-653 VGFEEMAEAE
+653 VEVEELAEAE

-668 RTQVIA
+668 RTQVAA
-674 EKENMDAPCVL
+674 EKENREAPCVL

-706 FSNYGLADPL
+706 FSNYGLADPS

-758 LATDPSMGV
+758 LATDPSMGG
-767 EERERWTNLSR
+767 EERKNRTNLSR

-788 DSEGGSEEILPR
+788 DSEGGSEEILPQ
-800 NLYLSAAVETPET
+800 NLYLSAAVETPEA
-813 GKNLQDS
+813 GKKLQDS
-820 IAQQSTFVTAE
+820 IAQQSTFVAAE

-838 AANGEDRWSA
+838 AATGEGRWSA
-848 ATPQEKADPET
+848 VSPQEKADPET
-859 IYAVQFTVSQKQA
+859 VYAVQFTVGPKQAA

-885 NRQKVPAVKD
+885 NGQKVPVIRD
-895 ADGNYIVRYEFAAT
+895 ADGNSRVRYEFAAT
-909 AGLPPTPSA
+909 AELPPTPSPTPTGSPA
-918 APSASPSVSASPSAV
+918 ASSIPTVSPGVSASPSAI
-933 PTPGGSPSV
+933 PK
-942 SAVPSASP
+942 
-950 SVSASPSA
+950 
-958 VPTPGGSP
+958 PGGSP
-966 SASSTPTASPS
+966 SASN
-977 ASSAPAASPSVSASP
+977 
-992 SAVPTPSALPSTPT
+992 
-1006 PAASVAPTASPSAS
+1006 APTAKPD
-1020 RTPTAS
+1020 
-1026 PSVSAVPS
+1026 V
-1034 EQPIPSASPSA
+1034 
-1045 VPTPTVSPA
+1045 
-1054 ASSTPTV
+1054 
-1061 SPLVSSAPTTSP
+1061 
-1073 SVSPSV
+1073 
-1079 SAPPSEVPA
+1079 
-1088 PSTLPSAIPAPAA
+1088 SAIPSQAPNVDANA
-1101 KPSDKPEA
+1101 KPSDKSA
-1109 PGSKPAQKGEK
+1109 VPGKNAQPGETGQPHKPAQKGEK
-1120 LRDENGAVYVVTKA
+1120 LQDESGAGYVVAKA

-1146 ASTKGTVV
+1146 AVTKGTVI
-1154 VPDTVVVNGMT
+1154 VPDTVEVNGTT

-1175 FGTAKKI
+1175 FGTGKKI
-1182 KTIVL
+1182 KTIIL
-1187 GKNVKSIKKDAF
+1187 GKNVKTIKKDAF

-1229 KNVRIVVPKKKKQ
+1229 KNVRIIVPKKKKQ

>member
-23 NGEAIQ
+23 NGGVIQ
-29 AAEDYG
+29 AAEDYE
-35 VKNPVNTMADGT
+35 VKDPVNTMADGT

-69 KVTDEDEKQPVK
+69 KVTDEDEKQPIK

-107 ENGKNSWESCTL
+107 KNAKNDWEACTL

-129 TAFTEAEQEAI
+129 AAFTEAEQEAI
-140 AETELEMES
+140 AETELETES
-149 GTTVTDNIYLLSL
+149 AATVTDNIYLLSL

-174 SIDYES
+174 SSDCES
-180 NTRKAEGTDLSVFNN
+180 NTRKAEGTDLAVVANY
-195 VWWLRT
+195 WWLRT
-201 LYKNGNA
+201 PRKDVDNC
-208 SWVCSI
+208 VCWI
-214 DSQGK
+214 DSEGK
-219 KTGSV
+219 NTQNSFIPNV
-224 FARDTSLWIRP
+224 SQWIRP

-242 DRAQWSYAGTT
+242 DRAHWSYAGTT
-253 ASEELEVTVENPAA
+253 ASEELEVTVENPTA
-267 GSPFSYTVQGSENI
+267 GSLFSGTVRGSENI

-293 EEGKWVNVAKDETA
+293 EEGKWVDVAKDERA

-315 CVTLKAKEES
+315 CVTLKAKEGS
-325 PFSEDDHARFNGE
+325 SFVGCDYARFNGE

-360 VKNPV
+360 VKNPT

-389 TNGDGKVDE
+389 TNGDGKADE

-410 SVDLAGNALL
+410 SVDSAGNALL

-431 NDNEAGDIDWGQS
+431 NDNEAGDIAWGQS
-444 GMRKWLNS
+444 DMRKWLNS
-452 TGGSEKDPGFLQTAF
+452 TGGLEEDPGFLQTAF
-467 TEQERAVIQYREIET
+467 TEQERAMIRYREIET
-482 YISVTGNN
+482 IVDSD
-490 ILKTWDS
+490 ILKNWDS
-497 VFLLSDLD
+497 VFLLSTQDSVN
-505 ACNVDYGFPAN
+505 AGYGFWTKDK
-516 MEDASKN
+516 ESKN
-523 KVAESTAY
+523 RVAESTAY
-531 AAGKEKTVEN
+531 AAGKQQTVEN
-541 QWWLRIFSPMSWE
+541 QWWLRTHSWVSSAE
-554 GMAIRSFIKPD
+554 TAARVFVKPD
-565 GSFNGTMVQ
+565 GTVTGDGVQ
-574 SDTFYGVRPALY
+574 NNTFYGVRPALY
-586 INLADFTQWTYAGT
+586 INLDDFTQWTYAGT

-633 ADWAVAA
+633 ADWAVTA
-640 ENWQKKENENWVD
+640 ENWQKKENGNWMD
-653 VGFEEMAEAE
+653 VEVEELAEAE

-668 RTQVIA
+668 RTQVVA
-674 EKENMDAPCVL
+674 EKENMEAPCVL

-706 FSNYGLADPL
+706 FSNYGLADPS

-723 QVTTWDTIWVTEN
+723 QVTTWHTIWVTEN
-736 ETEKETPMKWR
+736 ETEKENPMKWR

-767 EERERWTNLSR
+767 EERKNRTNLSR

-788 DSEGGSEEILPR
+788 DSEGGLEEILPR

-813 GKNLQDS
+813 GKKLQDG
-820 IAQQSTFVTAE
+820 ITQQSTFVAAE

-838 AANGEDRWSA
+838 AATGEGRWSA
-848 ATPQEKADPET
+848 AAPQEKADPET
-859 IYAVQFTVSQKQA
+859 VYAVQFTVGPKQA
-872 AVFHKNTQ
+872 ATVFHKNTQ

-885 NRQKVPAVKD
+885 NGQKVAVTRD
-895 ADGNYIVRYEFAAT
+895 ADGNFRVRYEFAAT

-918 APSASPSVSASPSAV
+918 APSASPSAM
-933 PTPGGSPSV
+933 PT
-942 SAVPSASP
+942 PSAS
-950 SVSASPSA
+950 
-958 VPTPGGSP
+958 G
-966 SASSTPTASPS
+966 TPTASPS
-977 ASSAPAASPSVSASP
+977 ASN
-992 SAVPTPSALPSTPT
+992 
-1006 PAASVAPTASPSAS
+1006 APTQN
-1020 RTPTAS
+1020 PT
-1026 PSVSAVPS
+1026 
-1034 EQPIPSASPSA
+1034 
-1045 VPTPTVSPA
+1045 
-1054 ASSTPTV
+1054 
-1061 SPLVSSAPTTSP
+1061 VSSAPTGNL
-1073 SVSPSV
+1073 
-1079 SAPPSEVPA
+1079 SASAA
-1088 PSTLPSAIPAPAA
+1088 PGTTAQPGETGQPQKPEETTAPEA
-1101 KPSDKPEA
+1101 KPAE
-1109 PGSKPAQKGEK
+1109 KGEK
-1120 LRDENGAVYVVTKA
+1120 LRDKNGAGYIVTKA

-1146 ASTKGTVV
+1146 AATKGTVV
-1154 VPDTVVVNGMT
+1154 VPDTVVVDGTT

-1175 FGTAKKI
+1175 FGTGKKI
-1182 KTIVL
+1182 KTIIL
-1187 GKNVKSIKKDAF
+1187 GKNVKYIKKDAF
-1199 AGCKTLRKIIVKT
+1199 ADCKTLRKIIVKT

>member
-23 NGEAIQ
+23 NGGVIQ
-29 AAEDYG
+29 AAEDYE
-35 VKNPVNTMADGT
+35 VKDPVNTMADGT

-69 KVTDEDEKQPVK
+69 KVTDEDEKQPIK

-100 LDIQPFD
+100 LDMQPFD
-107 ENGKNSWESCTL
+107 KNGKIDWEECTL

-129 TAFTEAEQEAI
+129 AAFTEAEQEAI
-140 AETELEMES
+140 AETELETES
-149 GTTVTDNIYLLSL
+149 AATVTDNIYLLSL

-174 SIDYES
+174 LIDCES

-195 VWWLRT
+195 IWWLRT
-201 LYKNGNA
+201 PIKEEHA

-214 DSQGK
+214 DSQG
-219 KTGSV
+219 TNRTIVIG
-224 FARDTSLWIRP
+224 TENPLWIRP

-242 DRAQWSYAGTT
+242 DRAHWSYAGTT
-253 ASEELEVTVENPAA
+253 ASEELEVTVENPTA
-267 GSPFSYTVQGSENI
+267 GSLFSGTVRGSENI
-281 DTDRSTVSWQKK
+281 DPDRSMVSWQKK
-293 EEGKWVNVAKDETA
+293 EEGKWVDVAKDERA

-315 CVTLKAKEES
+315 CVTLKAKEGS
-325 PFSEDDHARFNGE
+325 SFVGCDYARFNGE

-360 VKNPV
+360 VKNPT

-389 TNGDGKVDE
+389 TNGDGKADE
-398 TDEKEPVKWRVL
+398 ADEKEPVKWRVL
-410 SVDLAGNALL
+410 SVDSAGNALL

-431 NDNEAGDIDWGQS
+431 NDNEAGDIAWGQS
-444 GMRKWLNS
+444 DMRKWLNS
-452 TGGSEKDPGFLQTAF
+452 TGGSEEDPGFLQTAF
-467 TEQERAVIQYREIET
+467 TEQERAVIRYREIET
-482 YISVTGNN
+482 IVNSD
-490 ILKTWDS
+490 ILKTRDS
-497 VFLLSDLD
+497 VFLLSAQDSVN
-505 ACNVDYGFPAN
+505 AGYGFWTKDK
-516 MEDASKN
+516 ESKN
-523 KVAESTAY
+523 RVAESTAY
-531 AAGKEKTVEN
+531 AAGKQQTEEN
-541 QWWLRIFSPMSWE
+541 QWWLRTHTRVSSTE
-554 GMAIRSFIKPD
+554 MAARVLVKPD
-565 GSFNGTMVQ
+565 GIVDGAGVKNN
-574 SDTFYGVRPALY
+574 TFYGVRPALY
-586 INLADFTQWTYAGT
+586 INLDDFTQWTYAGT

-625 AETMGFHE
+625 AETME
-633 ADWAVAA
+633 
-640 ENWQKKENENWVD
+640 
-653 VGFEEMAEAE
+653 
-663 GVYRL
+663 
-668 RTQVIA
+668 
-674 EKENMDAPCVL
+674 APCVL

-706 FSNYGLADPL
+706 FSNYGLADPS

-758 LATDPSMGV
+758 LATDPSMGG
-767 EERERWTNLSR
+767 EERKNRTNLSR

-788 DSEGGSEEILPR
+788 DSEGGSEEILPQ
-800 NLYLSAAVETPET
+800 NLYLSAAVETPEA
-813 GKNLQDS
+813 GKKLQDS
-820 IAQQSTFVTAE
+820 IAQQSTFLTAE

-838 AANGEDRWSA
+838 ATTGEGRWSA
-848 ATPQEKADPET
+848 VSPQEKADPET
-859 IYAVQFTVSQKQA
+859 VYAVQFTVGPKQAA

-885 NRQKVPAVKD
+885 NGQKVPVIRD
-895 ADGNYIVRYEFAAT
+895 ADGNSRVRYEFAAT
-909 AGLPPTPSA
+909 AELPPTPSA
-918 APSASPSVSASPSAV
+918 APTVSPSAV
-933 PTPGGSPSV
+933 PTPTGSPAASSIPTV
-942 SAVPSASP
+942 SPG
-950 SVSASPSA
+950 VSASPSA
-958 VPTPGGSP
+958 IPNPGGSP
-966 SASSTPTASPS
+966 SASS
-977 ASSAPAASPSVSASP
+977 
-992 SAVPTPSALPSTPT
+992 
-1006 PAASVAPTASPSAS
+1006 APTAKPDVSVTPS
-1020 RTPTAS
+1020 
-1026 PSVSAVPS
+1026 
-1034 EQPIPSASPSA
+1034 Q
-1045 VPTPTVSPA
+1045 
-1054 ASSTPTV
+1054 
-1061 SPLVSSAPTTSP
+1061 APN
-1073 SVSPSV
+1073 VD
-1079 SAPPSEVPA
+1079 AN
-1088 PSTLPSAIPAPAA
+1088 A
-1101 KPSDKPEA
+1101 KPSDKSA
-1109 PGSKPAQKGEK
+1109 VPGKNAQPGETGQPHKPAQKGEK
-1120 LRDENGAVYVVTKA
+1120 LQDESGAGYVVAKA

-1146 ASTKGTVV
+1146 AVTKGTVI
-1154 VPDTVVVNGMT
+1154 VPDTVEVNGTT

-1175 FGTAKKI
+1175 FGTGKKI
-1182 KTIVL
+1182 KTIIL
-1187 GKNVKSIKKDAF
+1187 GKNVKTIKKDAF

-1229 KNVRIVVPKKKKQ
+1229 KNVRIIVPKKKKQ
-1242 AYRKLFYQRGL
+1242 AYKKLFYQRGL

>member
-23 NGEAIQ
+23 NGGVIQ
-29 AAEDYG
+29 AAEDYE
-35 VKNPVNTMADGT
+35 VKDPVNTMADGT

-69 KVTDEDEKQPVK
+69 KVTDEDEKQPIK

-100 LDIQPFD
+100 LDMQPFD
-107 ENGKNSWESCTL
+107 KNGKIDWEECTL

-129 TAFTEAEQEAI
+129 AAFTEAEQEAI
-140 AETELEMES
+140 AETELETES
-149 GTTVTDNIYLLSL
+149 AATVTDNIYLLSL

-174 SIDYES
+174 LIDCES

-195 VWWLRT
+195 IWWLRT
-201 LYKNGNA
+201 PIKEEHA

-214 DSQGK
+214 DSQG
-219 KTGSV
+219 TNRTIVIG
-224 FARDTSLWIRP
+224 TENSLWIRP

-242 DRAQWSYAGTT
+242 DRAHWSYAGTT
-253 ASEELEVTVENPAA
+253 ASEELEVTVENPTA
-267 GSPFSYTVQGSENI
+267 GSLFSGTVRGSENI
-281 DTDRSTVSWQKK
+281 DPDRSMVSWQKK
-293 EEGKWVNVAKDETA
+293 EEGKWVDVAKDERA

-315 CVTLKAKEES
+315 CVTLKAKEGS
-325 PFSEDDHARFNGE
+325 SFVGCDYARFNGE

-360 VKNPV
+360 VKNPT

-389 TNGDGKVDE
+389 TNGDGKADE
-398 TDEKEPVKWRVL
+398 ADEKEPVKWRVL
-410 SVDLAGNALL
+410 SVDSAGNALL

-431 NDNEAGDIDWGQS
+431 NDNEAGDIAWGQS
-444 GMRKWLNS
+444 DMRKWLNS
-452 TGGSEKDPGFLQTAF
+452 TGGSEEDPGFLQTAF
-467 TEQERAVIQYREIET
+467 TEQERAVIRYREIET
-482 YISVTGNN
+482 IVNSD
-490 ILKTWDS
+490 ILKTRDS
-497 VFLLSDLD
+497 VFLLSAQDSVN
-505 ACNVDYGFPAN
+505 AGYGFWTKDK
-516 MEDASKN
+516 ESKN
-523 KVAESTAY
+523 RVAESTAY
-531 AAGKEKTVEN
+531 AAGKQQTEEN
-541 QWWLRIFSPMSWE
+541 QWWLRTHTRVSSTE
-554 GMAIRSFIKPD
+554 MAARVLVKPD
-565 GSFNGTMVQ
+565 GIVDGAGVKNN
-574 SDTFYGVRPALY
+574 TFYGVRPALY
-586 INLADFTQWTYAGT
+586 INLDDFTQWTYAGT

-633 ADWAVAA
+633 ADWAVTA
-640 ENWQKKENENWVD
+640 ENWQKKENGNWMD
-653 VGFEEMAEAE
+653 VEVEELAEAE

-674 EKENMDAPCVL
+674 EKENMEAPCVL

-706 FSNYGLADPL
+706 FSNYGLADPS

-758 LATDPSMGV
+758 LATDPSMGG
-767 EERERWTNLSR
+767 EERKNRTNPSR

-788 DSEGGSEEILPR
+788 DSEGGSEEILPQ
-800 NLYLSAAVETPET
+800 NLYLSAAVETPEA
-813 GKNLQDS
+813 GKKLQDS
-820 IAQQSTFVTAE
+820 IAQQSTFLTAE

-838 AANGEDRWSA
+838 ATTGEGRWSA
-848 ATPQEKADPET
+848 VSPQEKADPET
-859 IYAVQFTVSQKQA
+859 VYAVQFTVGPKQAA

-885 NRQKVPAVKD
+885 NGQKVPVIRD
-895 ADGNYIVRYEFAAT
+895 ADGNSRVRYEFAAT
-909 AGLPPTPSA
+909 AELPPTPSA
-918 APSASPSVSASPSAV
+918 APTVSPSAV
-933 PTPGGSPSV
+933 PTPTGSPAASSIPTV
-942 SAVPSASP
+942 SPG
-950 SVSASPSA
+950 VSASPSA
-958 VPTPGGSP
+958 IPNPGGSP
-966 SASSTPTASPS
+966 SASS
-977 ASSAPAASPSVSASP
+977 
-992 SAVPTPSALPSTPT
+992 
-1006 PAASVAPTASPSAS
+1006 APTAKPDVSVTPS
-1020 RTPTAS
+1020 
-1026 PSVSAVPS
+1026 
-1034 EQPIPSASPSA
+1034 Q
-1045 VPTPTVSPA
+1045 
-1054 ASSTPTV
+1054 
-1061 SPLVSSAPTTSP
+1061 APN
-1073 SVSPSV
+1073 VD
-1079 SAPPSEVPA
+1079 AN
-1088 PSTLPSAIPAPAA
+1088 A
-1101 KPSDKPEA
+1101 KPSDKSA
-1109 PGSKPAQKGEK
+1109 VPGKNAQPGETGQPHKPAQKGEK
-1120 LRDENGAVYVVTKA
+1120 LQDESGAGYVVAKA

-1146 ASTKGTVV
+1146 AVTKGTVI
-1154 VPDTVVVNGMT
+1154 VPDTVEVNGTT

-1175 FGTAKKI
+1175 FGTGKKI
-1182 KTIVL
+1182 KTIIL
-1187 GKNVKSIKKDAF
+1187 GKNVKTIKKDAF

-1229 KNVRIVVPKKKKQ
+1229 KNVRIIVPKKKKQ
-1242 AYRKLFYQRGL
+1242 AYKKLFYQRGL
-1253 NKKVKIRS
+1253 NKKVKICS

>member
-23 NGEAIQ
+23 NGGAIQ
-29 AAEDYG
+29 AAEDYE
-35 VKNPVNTMADGT
+35 VKDPVNTMADGT

-69 KVTDEDEKQPVK
+69 KVTDEDEKQPIK

-100 LDIQPFD
+100 LDMQPFD
-107 ENGKNSWESCTL
+107 KNGKNDWEACTL

-129 TAFTEAEQEAI
+129 AAFTEAEQEAI
-140 AETELEMES
+140 AETELETES
-149 GTTVTDNIYLLSL
+149 AATVTDNIYLLSL

-174 SIDYES
+174 SSECES

-195 VWWLRT
+195 IWWLRT
-201 LYKNGNA
+201 PHKANDVFVY
-208 SWVCSI
+208 WI
-214 DSQGK
+214 DSEGK
-219 KTGSV
+219 NAQNSFFTDASI
-224 FARDTSLWIRP
+224 WIRP

-242 DRAQWSYAGTT
+242 DRAHWSYAGTT
-253 ASEELEVTVENPAA
+253 ASEELEVTVENPTV
-267 GSPFSYTVQGSENI
+267 GSLLSGTVRGSENI
-281 DTDRSTVSWQKK
+281 DPDRSTVSWQKK
-293 EEGKWVNVAKDETA
+293 EEGKWVDVAKDERA

-315 CVTLKAKEES
+315 CVTLKAKEGS
-325 PFSEDDHARFNGE
+325 SFVGCDYARFNGE

-360 VKNPV
+360 VKNPI

-389 TNGDGKVDE
+389 TNGDGKADE

-410 SVDLAGNALL
+410 SVDSAGNALL

-431 NDNEAGDIDWGQS
+431 NDNEAGDIAWGQS
-444 GMRKWLNS
+444 DMRKWLNS
-452 TGGSEKDPGFLQTAF
+452 TGGSEEDPGFLQTAF
-467 TEQERAVIQYREIET
+467 TEQERAVIRYREIET
-482 YISVTGNN
+482 IVGSD
-490 ILKTWDS
+490 ILKTRDS
-497 VFLLSDLD
+497 VFLLSAQDSVN
-505 ACNVDYGFPAN
+505 AGYGFWTKDK
-516 MEDASKN
+516 ESKN
-523 KVAESTAY
+523 RVAESTAY
-531 AAGKEKTVEN
+531 AAGKQQKVEN
-541 QWWLRIFSPMSWE
+541 QWWLRTHTWASSTE
-554 GMAIRSFIKPD
+554 MAFRVLVKPD
-565 GSFNGTMVQ
+565 GTVGGDGVQ
-574 SDTFYGVRPALY
+574 NNTFYGVRPALY
-586 INLADFTQWTYAGT
+586 INLSDFTQWTYAGT

-640 ENWQKKENENWVD
+640 ENWQKKENGNWMD
-653 VGFEEMAEAE
+653 VEVEELAEAE

-674 EKENMDAPCVL
+674 EKENMEAPCVL

-706 FSNYGLADPL
+706 FSNYGLADPS

-723 QVTTWDTIWVTEN
+723 QVTTWHTIWVTEN
-736 ETEKETPMKWR
+736 ETEKENPMKWR

-758 LATDPSMGV
+758 LATDPSMGG
-767 EERERWTNLSR
+767 EERKNRTNLSR

-788 DSEGGSEEILPR
+788 DSEGGSEEILPQ
-800 NLYLSAAVETPET
+800 NLYLSAAVETPEA
-813 GKNLQDS
+813 GKKLQDS
-820 IAQQSTFVTAE
+820 IAQQSTFLTAE

-838 AANGEDRWSA
+838 AATGEGRWSA
-848 ATPQEKADPET
+848 VSPQEKADPEMV
-859 IYAVQFTVSQKQA
+859 YAVQFTVGQKQA
-872 AVFHKNTQ
+872 ATVFHKNTQ

-885 NRQKVPAVKD
+885 NGQKVPVTRD
-895 ADGNYIVRYEFAAT
+895 ADGNSRVRYEFAAT
-909 AGLPPTPSA
+909 AELPPTPSA
-918 APSASPSVSASPSAV
+918 APTVSPSAV
-933 PTPGGSPSV
+933 PTPTGSPAASSIPTV
-942 SAVPSASP
+942 SPGVSASP
-950 SVSASPSA
+950 SAIPAPTVSPGVSTSPSA

-966 SASSTPTASPS
+966 SASS
-977 ASSAPAASPSVSASP
+977 APNVDAN
-992 SAVPTPSALPSTPT
+992 
-1006 PAASVAPTASPSAS
+1006 
-1020 RTPTAS
+1020 
-1026 PSVSAVPS
+1026 
-1034 EQPIPSASPSA
+1034 
-1045 VPTPTVSPA
+1045 
-1054 ASSTPTV
+1054 
-1061 SPLVSSAPTTSP
+1061 
-1073 SVSPSV
+1073 
-1079 SAPPSEVPA
+1079 
-1088 PSTLPSAIPAPAA
+1088 A
-1101 KPSDKPEA
+1101 KPSDKPA
-1109 PGSKPAQKGEK
+1109 VPGKNAQPGETGQPHKPAQKGEK
-1120 LRDENGAVYVVTKA
+1120 LQDESGAGYVVAKA

-1146 ASTKGTVV
+1146 AVTKGTVI
-1154 VPDTVVVNGMT
+1154 VPDTVEVNGTT

-1175 FGTAKKI
+1175 FGTGKKI
-1182 KTIVL
+1182 KTIIL
-1187 GKNVKSIKKDAF
+1187 GKNVKTIKKDAF

-1229 KNVRIVVPKKKKQ
+1229 KNVRIIVPKKKKQ
-1242 AYRKLFYQRGL
+1242 AYKKLFYQRGL

>member
-23 NGEAIQ
+23 NGGVIQ
-29 AAEDYG
+29 AAEDYE
-35 VKNPVNTMADGT
+35 VKDPVNTMADGT

-69 KVTDEDEKQPVK
+69 KVTDEDEKQPIK

-100 LDIQPFD
+100 LDMQPFD
-107 ENGKNSWESCTL
+107 KNGKIDWEECTL

-129 TAFTEAEQEAI
+129 AAFTEAEQEAI
-140 AETELEMES
+140 AETELETES
-149 GTTVTDNIYLLSL
+149 AATVTDNIYLLSL

-174 SIDYES
+174 LIDCES

-195 VWWLRT
+195 IWWLRT
-201 LYKNGNA
+201 PIKEEHA

-214 DSQGK
+214 DSQG
-219 KTGSV
+219 TNRTIVIG
-224 FARDTSLWIRP
+224 TENSLWIRP

-242 DRAQWSYAGTT
+242 DRAHWSYAGTT
-253 ASEELEVTVENPAA
+253 ASEELEVTVENPTA
-267 GSPFSYTVQGSENI
+267 GSLFSGTVRGSENI
-281 DTDRSTVSWQKK
+281 DPDRSMVSWQKK
-293 EEGKWVNVAKDETA
+293 EEGKWVDVAKDERA

-315 CVTLKAKEES
+315 CVTLKAKEGS
-325 PFSEDDHARFNGE
+325 SFVGCDYARFNGE

-360 VKNPV
+360 VKNPT

-389 TNGDGKVDE
+389 TNGDGKADE

-410 SVDLAGNALL
+410 SVDSAGNALL

-431 NDNEAGDIDWGQS
+431 NDNEAGDIAWGQS
-444 GMRKWLNS
+444 DMRKWLNS
-452 TGGSEKDPGFLQTAF
+452 TGGLEEDLGFLQTAF
-467 TEQERAVIQYREIET
+467 TEQERAMIRYREIET
-482 YISVTGNN
+482 IVDSD
-490 ILKTWDS
+490 ILKTRDS
-497 VFLLSDLD
+497 VFLLSTQDSVN
-505 ACNVDYGFPAN
+505 AGYGFWTKDI
-516 MEDASKN
+516 ESKN
-523 KVAESTAY
+523 RVAESTAY
-531 AAGKEKTVEN
+531 AAGKQQTVEN
-541 QWWLRIFSPMSWE
+541 QWWLRTHSWVSSAE
-554 GMAIRSFIKPD
+554 IAARVFVKPD
-565 GSFNGTMVQ
+565 GTVTGDGVKNN
-574 SDTFYGVRPALY
+574 TFYGVRPALY

-640 ENWQKKENENWVD
+640 ENWQKKENGNWMD
-653 VGFEEMAEAE
+653 VEVEELAEAE

-668 RTQVIA
+668 RTQVAA
-674 EKENMDAPCVL
+674 EKENMEAPCVL

-706 FSNYGLADPL
+706 FSNYGLADPS

-723 QVTTWDTIWVTEN
+723 QVTTWHTIWVTEN
-736 ETEKETPMKWR
+736 ETEKENPMKWR

-758 LATDPSMGV
+758 LATDPSMGG
-767 EERERWTNLSR
+767 EERKNRTNLSR

-800 NLYLSAAVETPET
+800 NLYLSAIVETPET
-813 GKNLQDS
+813 GKKLQDG
-820 IAQQSTFVTAE
+820 ITQQSTFVTAE

-838 AANGEDRWSA
+838 AATGEGRWSA
-848 ATPQEKADPET
+848 VSPQEKADQET
-859 IYAVQFTVSQKQA
+859 VYAVQFTVGPKQAA

-885 NRQKVPAVKD
+885 NGQKVPVIRD
-895 ADGNYIVRYEFAAT
+895 ADGNSRVRYEFVAT
-909 AGLPPTPSA
+909 AELPPTPSA
-918 APSASPSVSASPSAV
+918 APTVSPSAV
-933 PTPGGSPSV
+933 PTPTGSPAASSIPTV
-942 SAVPSASP
+942 SPG
-950 SVSASPSA
+950 VSASPSA
-958 VPTPGGSP
+958 IPKPGGSP
-966 SASSTPTASPS
+966 SASS
-977 ASSAPAASPSVSASP
+977 
-992 SAVPTPSALPSTPT
+992 
-1006 PAASVAPTASPSAS
+1006 APTAKPD
-1020 RTPTAS
+1020 
-1026 PSVSAVPS
+1026 V
-1034 EQPIPSASPSA
+1034 
-1045 VPTPTVSPA
+1045 
-1054 ASSTPTV
+1054 
-1061 SPLVSSAPTTSP
+1061 
-1073 SVSPSV
+1073 
-1079 SAPPSEVPA
+1079 
-1088 PSTLPSAIPAPAA
+1088 SAIPSQAPNVDANA
-1101 KPSDKPEA
+1101 KPSDKPA
-1109 PGSKPAQKGEK
+1109 VPGKNVQPGETGQPQKPAQKGEK
-1120 LRDENGAVYVVTKA
+1120 FQDESGAGYVVAKA

-1146 ASTKGTVV
+1146 AVTKGTVI
-1154 VPDTVVVNGMT
+1154 VPDTVEVNGTT

-1175 FGTAKKI
+1175 FGTGKKI
-1182 KTIVL
+1182 KTIIL
-1187 GKNVKSIKKDAF
+1187 GKNVKTIKKDAF

-1212 KKLTKKTVAK
+1212 KKLTKKTVVK

-1229 KNVRIVVPKKKKQ
+1229 KNVRIIVPKKKKQ
-1242 AYRKLFYQRGL
+1242 AYKKLFYQRGL

>member
-23 NGEAIQ
+23 NGGVIQ
-29 AAEDYG
+29 AAEDYE
-35 VKNPVNTMADGT
+35 VKDPVNTMADGT

-69 KVTDEDEKQPVK
+69 KVTDEDEKQPIK

-100 LDIQPFD
+100 LDMQPFD
-107 ENGKNSWESCTL
+107 KNGKIDWEECTL

-129 TAFTEAEQEAI
+129 AAFTEAEQEVI
-140 AETELEMES
+140 AETELETES
-149 GTTVTDNIYLLSL
+149 AATVTDNIYLLSL

-174 SIDYES
+174 LIDCES
-180 NTRKAEGTDLSVFNN
+180 NTRKAEGTDLAVVANS
-195 VWWLRT
+195 WWLRT
-201 LYKNGNA
+201 PRKDVDNYVCWIDPYGKNT
-208 SWVCSI
+208 
-214 DSQGK
+214 K
-219 KTGSV
+219 SV
-224 FARDTSLWIRP
+224 WNSLWIRP

-242 DRAQWSYAGTT
+242 GRAHWSYAGTT
-253 ASEELEVTVENPAA
+253 ASEELEVTVENPTA
-267 GSPFSYTVQGSENI
+267 GSLFSGTVRGSENI
-281 DTDRSTVSWQKK
+281 DPDRSTVSWQKK
-293 EEGKWVNVAKDETA
+293 EEEKWVDVAKDERA

-315 CVTLKAKEES
+315 CVTLKAKEGS
-325 PFSEDDHARFNGE
+325 SFVGCDYARFNGE

-360 VKNPV
+360 VKNPT

-389 TNGDGKVDE
+389 TNGDGKADE

-410 SVDLAGNALL
+410 SVDSAGNALL

-431 NDNEAGDIDWGQS
+431 NDNEAGDIAWGQS
-444 GMRKWLNS
+444 DMRKWLNS
-452 TGGSEKDPGFLQTAF
+452 TGGSEEDPGFLQTAF
-467 TEQERAVIQYREIET
+467 TEQERAVIRYREIET
-482 YISVTGNN
+482 IVDID

-497 VFLLSDLD
+497 VFLLSGQDS
-505 ACNVDYGFPAN
+505 ANASYGFLTKDK
-516 MEDASKN
+516 ESKN
-523 KVAESTAY
+523 RVAESTAY
-531 AAGKEKTVEN
+531 AAGKQQTVEN
-541 QWWLRIFSPMSWE
+541 QWWLRTHSRVSLTE
-554 GMAIRSFIKPD
+554 MAYRVSVKPD
-565 GSFNGTMVQ
+565 GTVTGDGVQ
-574 SDTFYGVRPALY
+574 NNTFYGVRPALY
-586 INLADFTQWTYAGT
+586 INLDDFTQWTYAGT

-633 ADWAVAA
+633 ADWAVTA
-640 ENWQKKENENWVD
+640 ENWQKKENGNWMD
-653 VGFEEMAEAE
+653 VEVEELAEAE

-674 EKENMDAPCVL
+674 EKENMEAPCVL

-706 FSNYGLADPL
+706 FSNYGLADPS

-723 QVTTWDTIWVTEN
+723 QVTTWHTIWVTEN
-736 ETEKETPMKWR
+736 ETEKENPMKWR

-758 LATDPSMGV
+758 LATDPSMGG
-767 EERERWTNLSR
+767 EERKNRTNLSR

-788 DSEGGSEEILPR
+788 DSEGGSEEILPQ
-800 NLYLSAAVETPET
+800 NLYLSAVVETPEA
-813 GKNLQDS
+813 GKKLQDS
-820 IAQQSTFVTAE
+820 IAQQSTFLTAE

-838 AANGEDRWSA
+838 AATGEGRWSA
-848 ATPQEKADPET
+848 VSPQEKADPET
-859 IYAVQFTVSQKQA
+859 VYAVQFTVGPKQAA

-885 NRQKVPAVKD
+885 NGQKVPVIRD
-895 ADGNYIVRYEFAAT
+895 ADGNSRVRYEFAAT
-909 AGLPPTPSA
+909 AELPPTPSA
-918 APSASPSVSASPSAV
+918 VPTASPSVSASPSAV
-933 PTPGGSPSV
+933 PTPAGSPAASSAPTV
-942 SAVPSASP
+942 SPG
-950 SVSASPSA
+950 VSASPSA
-958 VPTPGGSP
+958 IPTLGGSP
-966 SASSTPTASPS
+966 SASS
-977 ASSAPAASPSVSASP
+977 
-992 SAVPTPSALPSTPT
+992 
-1006 PAASVAPTASPSAS
+1006 APTAKPD
-1020 RTPTAS
+1020 
-1026 PSVSAVPS
+1026 V
-1034 EQPIPSASPSA
+1034 
-1045 VPTPTVSPA
+1045 
-1054 ASSTPTV
+1054 
-1061 SPLVSSAPTTSP
+1061 
-1073 SVSPSV
+1073 
-1079 SAPPSEVPA
+1079 
-1088 PSTLPSAIPAPAA
+1088 SAIPSQAPNVDANA
-1101 KPSDKPEA
+1101 KPSDKPA
-1109 PGSKPAQKGEK
+1109 VPGKNAQPGETGQPHKPAQKGEK
-1120 LRDENGAVYVVTKA
+1120 LQDESGAGYVVAKA

-1146 ASTKGTVV
+1146 AVTKGTVI
-1154 VPDTVVVNGMT
+1154 VPDTVEVNGTT

-1175 FGTAKKI
+1175 FGTGKKI
-1182 KTIVL
+1182 KTIIL
-1187 GKNVKSIKKDAF
+1187 GKNVKTIKKDAF

-1229 KNVRIVVPKKKKQ
+1229 KNVRIIVPKKKKQ
-1242 AYRKLFYQRGL
+1242 AYKKLFYQRGL
-1253 NKKVKIRS
+1253 NKKVRIRS

>member
-23 NGEAIQ
+23 NGGAIQ
-29 AAEDYG
+29 AAEDYE
-35 VKNPVNTMADGT
+35 VKDPVNTMADGT

-69 KVTDEDEKQPVK
+69 KVTDEDEKQPIK

-86 VEEDGTALL
+86 VEEDGTVLL

-100 LDIQPFD
+100 LDMQPFD
-107 ENGKNSWESCTL
+107 KNGKIDWEECTL

-129 TAFTEAEQEAI
+129 AAFTEAEQEVI
-140 AETELEMES
+140 AETELETES
-149 GTTVTDNIYLLSL
+149 AATVTDNIYLLSL

-174 SIDYES
+174 LIDCES
-180 NTRKAEGTDLSVFNN
+180 NTRKAEGTDLAVFNN
-195 VWWLRT
+195 IWWLRT
-201 LYKNGNA
+201 PIKEEHA

-214 DSQGK
+214 DSQG
-219 KTGSV
+219 TNRTIVIG
-224 FARDTSLWIRP
+224 TENSLWIRP

-242 DRAQWSYAGTT
+242 DRAHWSYAGTT
-253 ASEELEVTVENPAA
+253 ATEELEVTVENPTA
-267 GSPFSYTVQGSENI
+267 GSLFSGTVRGSENI
-281 DTDRSTVSWQKK
+281 DPDRSMVSWQKK
-293 EEGKWVNVAKDETA
+293 EEGKWVDVAKDERA

-315 CVTLKAKEES
+315 CVTLKAKEGS
-325 PFSEDDHARFNGE
+325 SFVGCDYARFNGE

-360 VKNPV
+360 VKNPT

-389 TNGDGKVDE
+389 TNGDGKADE

-410 SVDLAGNALL
+410 SVDSAGNALL

-431 NDNEAGDIDWGQS
+431 NDNEAGDIAWGQS
-444 GMRKWLNS
+444 DMRKWLNS
-452 TGGSEKDPGFLQTAF
+452 TGGLEEDLGFLQTAF
-467 TEQERAVIQYREIET
+467 TEQERAMIRYREIET
-482 YISVTGNN
+482 IVDSD
-490 ILKTWDS
+490 ILKTRDS
-497 VFLLSDLD
+497 VFLLSTQDSVN
-505 ACNVDYGFPAN
+505 AGYGFWTKDI
-516 MEDASKN
+516 ESKN
-523 KVAESTAY
+523 RVAESTAY
-531 AAGKEKTVEN
+531 AAGKQQTVEN
-541 QWWLRIFSPMSWE
+541 QWWLRTHSWVSSAE
-554 GMAIRSFIKPD
+554 IAARVFVKPD
-565 GSFNGTMVQ
+565 GTVTGDGVKNN
-574 SDTFYGVRPALY
+574 TFYGVRPALY

-640 ENWQKKENENWVD
+640 ENWQKKENGNWMD
-653 VGFEEMAEAE
+653 VEVEELAEAE

-668 RTQVIA
+668 RTQVAA
-674 EKENMDAPCVL
+674 EKENMEAPCVL

-706 FSNYGLADPL
+706 FSNYGLADPS

-723 QVTTWDTIWVTEN
+723 QVTTWHTIWVTEN
-736 ETEKETPMKWR
+736 ETEKENPMKWR

-758 LATDPSMGV
+758 LATDPSMGG
-767 EERERWTNLSR
+767 EERKNRTNLSR

-800 NLYLSAAVETPET
+800 NLYLSAIVETPET
-813 GKNLQDS
+813 GKKLQDG
-820 IAQQSTFVTAE
+820 ITQQSTFVTAE

-838 AANGEDRWSA
+838 AATGEGRWSA
-848 ATPQEKADPET
+848 VSPQEKADQET
-859 IYAVQFTVSQKQA
+859 VYAVQFTVGPKQAA

-885 NRQKVPAVKD
+885 NGQKVPVIRD
-895 ADGNYIVRYEFAAT
+895 ADGNSRVRYEFVAT
-909 AGLPPTPSA
+909 AELPPTPSA
-918 APSASPSVSASPSAV
+918 APTVSPSAV
-933 PTPGGSPSV
+933 PTPTGSPAASSIPTV
-942 SAVPSASP
+942 SPG
-950 SVSASPSA
+950 VSASPSA
-958 VPTPGGSP
+958 IPKPGGSP
-966 SASSTPTASPS
+966 SASS
-977 ASSAPAASPSVSASP
+977 
-992 SAVPTPSALPSTPT
+992 
-1006 PAASVAPTASPSAS
+1006 APTAKPD
-1020 RTPTAS
+1020 
-1026 PSVSAVPS
+1026 V
-1034 EQPIPSASPSA
+1034 
-1045 VPTPTVSPA
+1045 
-1054 ASSTPTV
+1054 
-1061 SPLVSSAPTTSP
+1061 
-1073 SVSPSV
+1073 
-1079 SAPPSEVPA
+1079 
-1088 PSTLPSAIPAPAA
+1088 SAIPSQAPNVDANA
-1101 KPSDKPEA
+1101 KPSDKPA
-1109 PGSKPAQKGEK
+1109 VPGKNVQPGETGQPQKPAQKGEK
-1120 LRDENGAVYVVTKA
+1120 FQDESGAGYVVAKA

-1146 ASTKGTVV
+1146 AVTKGTVI
-1154 VPDTVVVNGMT
+1154 VPDTVEVNGTT

-1175 FGTAKKI
+1175 FGTGKKI
-1182 KTIVL
+1182 KTIIL
-1187 GKNVKSIKKDAF
+1187 GKNVKTIKKDAF

-1212 KKLTKKTVAK
+1212 KKLTKKTVVK

-1229 KNVRIVVPKKKKQ
+1229 KNVRIIVPKKKKQ
-1242 AYRKLFYQRGL
+1242 AYKKLFYQRGL

>member
-23 NGEAIQ
+23 NGGVIQ
-29 AAEDYG
+29 AAEDYE
-35 VKNPVNTMADGT
+35 VKDPVNTMADGT

-69 KVTDEDEKQPVK
+69 KVTDEDEKQPIK

-100 LDIQPFD
+100 LDMQPFD
-107 ENGKNSWESCTL
+107 KNGKIDWEECTL

-129 TAFTEAEQEAI
+129 AAFTEAEQEVI
-140 AETELEMES
+140 AETELETES
-149 GTTVTDNIYLLSL
+149 AATVTDNIYLLSL

-174 SIDYES
+174 LIDCES

-195 VWWLRT
+195 IWWLRT
-201 LYKNGNA
+201 PIKEEHA

-214 DSQGK
+214 DSQG
-219 KTGSV
+219 TNRTIVIG
-224 FARDTSLWIRP
+224 TENSLWIRP

-242 DRAQWSYAGTT
+242 DRAHWSYAGTT
-253 ASEELEVTVENPAA
+253 ASEELEVTVENPTA
-267 GSPFSYTVQGSENI
+267 GSLFSGTVRGSENI
-281 DTDRSTVSWQKK
+281 DPDRSMVSWQKK
-293 EEGKWVNVAKDETA
+293 EEGKWVDVAKDERA

-315 CVTLKAKEES
+315 CVTLKAKEGS
-325 PFSEDDHARFNGE
+325 SFVGCDYARFNGE

-360 VKNPV
+360 VKNPT

-389 TNGDGKVDE
+389 TNGDGKADE

-410 SVDLAGNALL
+410 SVDSAGNALL

-431 NDNEAGDIDWGQS
+431 NDNEAGDIAWGQS
-444 GMRKWLNS
+444 DMRKWLNS
-452 TGGSEKDPGFLQTAF
+452 TGGSEEDPGFLQTAF
-467 TEQERAVIQYREIET
+467 TEQERAVIRYREIET
-482 YISVTGNN
+482 IVDID

-497 VFLLSDLD
+497 VFLLSGQDS
-505 ACNVDYGFPAN
+505 ANASYGFLTKDK
-516 MEDASKN
+516 ESKN
-523 KVAESTAY
+523 RVAESTAY
-531 AAGKEKTVEN
+531 AAGKQQTVEN
-541 QWWLRIFSPMSWE
+541 QWWLRTHSRVSLTE
-554 GMAIRSFIKPD
+554 MAYRVSVKPD
-565 GSFNGTMVQ
+565 GIVVGTGVQ
-574 SDTFYGVRPALY
+574 NNTFYGVRPALY
-586 INLADFTQWTYAGT
+586 INLDDFTQWTYAGT
-600 VDADG
+600 VDADS

-633 ADWAVAA
+633 ADWAVTA
-640 ENWQKKENENWVD
+640 ENWQKKENGNWMD
-653 VGFEEMAEAE
+653 VEVEELAEAE

-674 EKENMDAPCVL
+674 EKENMEAPCVL

-706 FSNYGLADPL
+706 FSNYGLADPS

-758 LATDPSMGV
+758 LATDPSMGG
-767 EERERWTNLSR
+767 EERKNRTNLSR

-800 NLYLSAAVETPET
+800 NLYLSAIVETPET
-813 GKNLQDS
+813 GKKLQDG
-820 IAQQSTFVTAE
+820 ITQQSTFVTAE

-838 AANGEDRWSA
+838 AATGEGRWSA
-848 ATPQEKADPET
+848 VSPQEKADPET
-859 IYAVQFTVSQKQA
+859 VYAVQFTVGPKQAA

-885 NRQKVPAVKD
+885 NGQKVPVIRD
-895 ADGNYIVRYEFAAT
+895 ADGNSRVRYEFAAT
-909 AGLPPTPSA
+909 AELPPTPSA
-918 APSASPSVSASPSAV
+918 APTVSPSAV
-933 PTPGGSPSV
+933 PTPTGSPAASSIPTV
-942 SAVPSASP
+942 SPG
-950 SVSASPSA
+950 VSASPSA
-958 VPTPGGSP
+958 IPKPGGSP
-966 SASSTPTASPS
+966 SASS
-977 ASSAPAASPSVSASP
+977 
-992 SAVPTPSALPSTPT
+992 
-1006 PAASVAPTASPSAS
+1006 APTAKPD
-1020 RTPTAS
+1020 
-1026 PSVSAVPS
+1026 V
-1034 EQPIPSASPSA
+1034 
-1045 VPTPTVSPA
+1045 
-1054 ASSTPTV
+1054 
-1061 SPLVSSAPTTSP
+1061 
-1073 SVSPSV
+1073 
-1079 SAPPSEVPA
+1079 
-1088 PSTLPSAIPAPAA
+1088 SAIPSQAPNVDANA
-1101 KPSDKPEA
+1101 KPSDKPA
-1109 PGSKPAQKGEK
+1109 VPGKNVQPGETGQPQKPAQKGEK
-1120 LRDENGAVYVVTKA
+1120 LQDESGAGYVVAKA

-1146 ASTKGTVV
+1146 AVTKGTVI
-1154 VPDTVVVNGMT
+1154 VPDTVEVNGTT

-1175 FGTAKKI
+1175 FGTGKKI
-1182 KTIVL
+1182 KTIIL
-1187 GKNVKSIKKDAF
+1187 GKNVKTIKKDAF

-1229 KNVRIVVPKKKKQ
+1229 KNVRIIVPKKKKQ
-1242 AYRKLFYQRGL
+1242 AYKKLFYQRGL

>member
-23 NGEAIQ
+23 NGGVIQ
-29 AAEDYG
+29 AAEDYE
-35 VKNPVNTMADGT
+35 VKDPVNTMADGT

-69 KVTDEDEKQPVK
+69 KVTDEDEKQPIK

-100 LDIQPFD
+100 LDMQPFD
-107 ENGKNSWESCTL
+107 KNGKIDWEECTL

-129 TAFTEAEQEAI
+129 AAFTEAEQEAI
-140 AETELEMES
+140 AETELETES
-149 GTTVTDNIYLLSL
+149 AATVTDNIYLLLL

-174 SIDYES
+174 LIDCES

-195 VWWLRT
+195 IWWLRT
-201 LYKNGNA
+201 PIKEEHA

-214 DSQGK
+214 DSQG
-219 KTGSV
+219 TNRTIVIG
-224 FARDTSLWIRP
+224 TENSLWIRP

-242 DRAQWSYAGTT
+242 DRAHWSYAGTT
-253 ASEELEVTVENPAA
+253 ASEELEVTVENPTA
-267 GSPFSYTVQGSENI
+267 GSLFSGTVRGSENI
-281 DTDRSTVSWQKK
+281 DPDRSMVSWQKK
-293 EEGKWVNVAKDETA
+293 EEGKWVDVAKDERA

-315 CVTLKAKEES
+315 CVTLKAKEGS
-325 PFSEDDHARFNGE
+325 SFVGCDYARFNGE

-360 VKNPV
+360 VKNPT

-389 TNGDGKVDE
+389 TNGDGKADE
-398 TDEKEPVKWRVL
+398 ADEKEPVKWRVL
-410 SVDLAGNALL
+410 SVDSAGNALL

-431 NDNEAGDIDWGQS
+431 NDNEAGDIAWGQS
-444 GMRKWLNS
+444 DMRKWLNS
-452 TGGSEKDPGFLQTAF
+452 TGGSEEDPGFLQTAF
-467 TEQERAVIQYREIET
+467 TEQERAVIRYREIET
-482 YISVTGNN
+482 IVNSD
-490 ILKTWDS
+490 ILKTRDS
-497 VFLLSDLD
+497 VFLLSAQDSVN
-505 ACNVDYGFPAN
+505 AGYGFWTKDK
-516 MEDASKN
+516 ESKN
-523 KVAESTAY
+523 RVAESTAY
-531 AAGKEKTVEN
+531 AAGKQQTEEN
-541 QWWLRIFSPMSWE
+541 QWWLRTHTRVSSTE
-554 GMAIRSFIKPD
+554 MAARVLVKPD
-565 GSFNGTMVQ
+565 GIVDGAGVKNN
-574 SDTFYGVRPALY
+574 TFYGVRPALY
-586 INLADFTQWTYAGT
+586 INLDDFTQWTYAGT

-633 ADWAVAA
+633 ADWAVTA
-640 ENWQKKENENWVD
+640 ENWQKKENGNWMD
-653 VGFEEMAEAE
+653 VEVEELAEAE

-674 EKENMDAPCVL
+674 EKENMEAPCVL

-706 FSNYGLADPL
+706 FSNYGLADPS

-758 LATDPSMGV
+758 LATDPSMGG
-767 EERERWTNLSR
+767 EERKNRTNLSR

-788 DSEGGSEEILPR
+788 DSEGGSEEILPQ
-800 NLYLSAAVETPET
+800 NLYLSAAVETPEA
-813 GKNLQDS
+813 GKKLQDS
-820 IAQQSTFVTAE
+820 IAQQSTFLTAE

-838 AANGEDRWSA
+838 ATTGEGRWSA
-848 ATPQEKADPET
+848 VSPQEKADPET
-859 IYAVQFTVSQKQA
+859 VYAVQFTVGPKQAA

-885 NRQKVPAVKD
+885 NGQKVPVIRD
-895 ADGNYIVRYEFAAT
+895 ADGNSRVRYEFAAT
-909 AGLPPTPSA
+909 AELPPTPSA
-918 APSASPSVSASPSAV
+918 APTVSPSAV
-933 PTPGGSPSV
+933 PTPTGSPAASSIPTV
-942 SAVPSASP
+942 SPG
-950 SVSASPSA
+950 VSASPSA
-958 VPTPGGSP
+958 IPNPGGSP
-966 SASSTPTASPS
+966 SASS
-977 ASSAPAASPSVSASP
+977 
-992 SAVPTPSALPSTPT
+992 
-1006 PAASVAPTASPSAS
+1006 APTAKPDVSVTPS
-1020 RTPTAS
+1020 
-1026 PSVSAVPS
+1026 
-1034 EQPIPSASPSA
+1034 Q
-1045 VPTPTVSPA
+1045 
-1054 ASSTPTV
+1054 
-1061 SPLVSSAPTTSP
+1061 APN
-1073 SVSPSV
+1073 VD
-1079 SAPPSEVPA
+1079 AN
-1088 PSTLPSAIPAPAA
+1088 A
-1101 KPSDKPEA
+1101 KPSDKSA
-1109 PGSKPAQKGEK
+1109 VPGKNAQPGETGQPHKPAQKGEK
-1120 LRDENGAVYVVTKA
+1120 LQDESGAGYVVAKA

-1146 ASTKGTVV
+1146 AVTKGTVI
-1154 VPDTVVVNGMT
+1154 VPDTVEVNGTT

-1175 FGTAKKI
+1175 FGTGKKI
-1182 KTIVL
+1182 KTIIL
-1187 GKNVKSIKKDAF
+1187 GKNVKTIKKDAF

-1229 KNVRIVVPKKKKQ
+1229 KNVRIIVPKKKKQ
-1242 AYRKLFYQRGL
+1242 AYKKLFYQRGL